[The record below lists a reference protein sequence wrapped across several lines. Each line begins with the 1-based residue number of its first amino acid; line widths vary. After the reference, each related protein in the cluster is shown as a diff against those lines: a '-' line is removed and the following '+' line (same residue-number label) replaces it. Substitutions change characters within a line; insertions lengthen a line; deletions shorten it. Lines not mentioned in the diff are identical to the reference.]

1 MQKKYFNF
9 QPKGINTNMSFK
21 FQSNEY
27 ATYMKNIRLTE
38 DNNGVLSLQFE
49 KGNTKLLDISGTPI
63 GVCILNKYLI
73 IFTHS
78 TRLEGTEIFS
88 TTDNIYRIEIRE
100 DTLNKE
106 LLFSGNLNFDTNHPI
121 ETLGVY
127 ENENIQKV
135 YFIDG
140 KNQARVINIV
150 YTYRDRIDKYENKNI
165 PISLI
170 DKSFDFV
177 AELQLQEHIVISKIL
192 GNGSF
197 PQGTIQYVFS
207 YYNKNGRQSNL
218 FYQSPLQYL
227 SYASGVSPEDKVN
240 CSFKL
245 KIYNP
250 DKQFDYLR
258 IYSIIRTSQ
267 DATPTV
273 KRVVDLSI
281 SDTNKNKT
289 SLSKVSTL
297 NTGSNLDDFGK
308 TMEVT
313 NIAKFEQIDNYNNGL
328 YVQGAVCYGKYLF
341 QAYIGGK
348 FIDIIDLETNQKQ
361 ALLTINIDVNTR
373 AYHGNVLSFGKDIA
387 PGSNFPYLYYSCENN
402 SNPQILVIKIT
413 SSNADSNQWT
423 GELVQTIYLP
433 ESNGGNSQNGSTD
446 ISTTFKHY
454 YQNGCI
460 DTENNCIWVSGYTME
475 SFNSNIGAYDNNKL
489 IYRKYEL
496 PSVSEK
502 KVYFSYNNV
511 LDSFILPFKK
521 GTQGMVIRNNK
532 LYQCFGYDKGD
543 VYDEFLDCINLST
556 KQIFHS
562 YQFPKTQLAGLGE
575 ELESPYIYKNN
586 LYLSAT
592 VNSWRYYTLWSISF
606 NGGGDII
613 VPPEP
618 PIPEEKADISFI
630 DNGSIGDIIDPTEL
644 LYLGGNTICPNT
656 FEQKDGTLFLGNY
669 EIKNNDLTKEQV
681 TNLAALLHDKISFK
695 EISTSINTNI
705 DYYNYE
711 GLLLSEDIAGF
722 KYLEYYGIAIQF
734 QNINGR
740 FSSPIY
746 LGSIRNYIP
755 SKIIQNGTSIKS
767 KRAII
772 TCNFVTGEIS
782 KIIDLNIWKKARLLM
797 VKSDNS
803 LRTIQC
809 QGIVSPTVF
818 NYSDRYNNAAF
829 AMADWKMSPIGHN
842 CKPLT
847 SNAYTDCEIQNISF
861 SRSPFSNS
869 YKGNVRDLTLKYWHI
884 PIASYQPE
892 CYYAAMYDSGKL
904 AKSFA
909 REAPQ
914 SYSRTLEMINEAYP
928 DLTKDI
934 LKAAIPVEE
943 WRKYNQDNLG
953 SHVFN
958 NIGNPLYKD
967 YLDNFSECFARD
979 ESIVTF
985 NSPDI
990 EEQANNIN
998 VYNTKFRI
1006 IGVLESKPLFANFLV
1021 QGENLNDPSLGEI
1034 KIKQFDKLYSSLL
1047 WRDMDSSWD
1056 NLGSYDVN
1064 KDWLFATYLWH
1075 RETSFS
1081 DNGIEKKNSDGNSRK
1096 VWSKPLKKII
1106 SNTRICNTLYL
1117 KDSINYLSEIEEDKK
1132 FNYYDI
1138 NLNECK
1144 VITTNND
1151 SLYTIKSNQDSF
1163 YGKEKLTY
1171 YSDVNK
1177 LFPTHI
1183 EYNIRGVSYTGGNL
1197 LNYIETD
1204 SYSNVKVDNKI
1215 VTSKDPIR
1223 IKYKETPHAIL
1234 NFATDNNQVV
1244 TLPKPFET
1252 ISITPQAKYFVF
1264 WNAVDRGS
1272 TTLNQRSYYKDSY
1285 LFKDWMDE
1293 NSSTFATTQ
1302 NPYTGDNIKSFLNSE
1317 YSNINVNRYDYYY
1330 LAELYTT
1337 NNSPYE
1343 TYTGNK
1349 DIISQYSF
1357 ISIGE
1362 PIDLEE
1368 SVTLTGKYGDT
1379 YYQRWD
1385 CLKTFPYSTDDK
1397 NQYIDITS
1405 FFVESRINLDG
1416 RYDKQRGLKYNLGV
1430 LNTNFNLINKSY
1442 TQRNNFFNYRQIED
1456 EGVNNFPNQI
1466 TISKTKVLGEDVDSW
1481 TNITLASVFD
1491 LDGDKGKLNAIRK
1504 INNDLYCFQ
1513 DNGISRLLYNSR
1525 VQVNTSDGVPIEI
1538 ANSAKL
1544 QDKQYLS
1551 DSIGC
1556 QNKWAIKST
1565 SSGIYFI
1572 DNYNGGLYKLTSN
1585 GIESISNNKMKN
1597 YFSSLPIGEWS
1608 PNNITAKIDYDDI
1621 TKDLYIITKDSS
1633 LAYNEFLGEF
1643 TSFYSYNPL
1652 YIVNLQDKSLQLQTE
1667 RIQDSALSE
1676 DITNIWESYK
1686 GNYGSFYGSD
1696 KAEANVEFIANG
1708 DFDSDKVF
1716 ETVELTTSDIAKI
1729 NNWKADCY
1737 PFDTLEVSNEYQR
1750 GKNEASFTNVKKK
1763 FRTWRW
1769 QVPRNNKKNEDGVI
1783 TNRDRIR
1790 NMWAKIRL
1798 SKNYNSPLSIYDINV
1813 AYYS

>member
-88 TTDNIYRIEIRE
+88 TTDNIYRIEIKE

-150 YTYRDRIDKYENKNI
+150 YTYRDRIDEYERKNI
-165 PISLI
+165 SINLI
-170 DKSFDFV
+170 DKSLDFI

-543 VYDEFLDCINLST
+543 VYDEFLDCIDLST

-592 VNSWRYYTLWSISF
+592 VNSWRYYTLWNISF

-656 FEQKDGTLFLGNY
+656 FEQKDGTLFIGNY
-669 EIKNNDLTKEQV
+669 TINNNDISEETAIKIR
-681 TNLAALLHDKISFK
+681 NLLSSKLGFK
-695 EISTSINTNI
+695 YKATSIFYKGKN

-711 GLLLSEDIAGF
+711 GQLGESDVAGF
-722 KYLEYYGIAIQF
+722 KYMEWYGVAIQF
-734 QNINGR
+734 QNKNGR

-746 LGSIRNYIP
+746 LGSTRNYFP
-755 SKIIQNGTSIKS
+755 SRIVDYNLSEVVGVNRGELNLDINITELAKIVDT
-767 KRAII
+767 
-772 TCNFVTGEIS
+772 
-782 KIIDLNIWKKARLLM
+782 NIWVKARLLI
-797 VKSDNS
+797 VNPTNNLKTV
-803 LRTIQC
+803 LC
-809 QGIVSPTVF
+809 QGIISSTVF
-818 NYSDRYNNAAF
+818 NYRDRYNNAPFTMSSWRMNSLGKHLKPLF
-829 AMADWKMSPIGHN
+829 ANSISWGEVQNIEFSKSPIIGGNSTTRIIIKCIMRLSHYRTIVVSED
-842 CKPLT
+842 T
-847 SNAYTDCEIQNISF
+847 SVLYDNTSPTIIKAKENLKKWNANIDITKIPDDSWKNNANIIQEI
-861 SRSPFSNS
+861 
-869 YKGNVRDLTLKYWHI
+869 K
-884 PIASYQPE
+884 
-892 CYYAAMYDSGKL
+892 
-904 AKSFA
+904 
-909 REAPQ
+909 
-914 SYSRTLEMINEAYP
+914 IN
-928 DLTKDI
+928 DVDTIVNDF
-934 LKAAIPVEE
+934 
-943 WRKYNQDNLG
+943 G
-953 SHVFN
+953 
-958 NIGNPLYKD
+958 
-967 YLDNFSECFARD
+967 ECFAYD
-979 ESIVTF
+979 ESLVTF

-990 EEQANNIN
+990 ENQYNNIN
-998 VYNTKFRI
+998 KKAKLRI
-1006 IGVLESKPLFANFLV
+1006 IGILKSNPLFSNYLI
-1021 QGENLNDPSLGEI
+1021 QGSDLNDSSKGNVPTKNI
-1034 KIKQFDKLYSSLL
+1034 KDFTSALL

-1056 NLGSYDVN
+1056 NLGDYDAN

-1075 RETSFS
+1075 RETSYS
-1081 DNGIEKKNSDGNSRK
+1081 DNGIEKKNSNGNSRK
-1096 VWSKPLKKII
+1096 VWSKPVKKII
-1106 SNTRICNTLYL
+1106 SNTRECTTSYL
-1117 KDSINYLSEIEEDKK
+1117 RDSLSYINDIEEINK
-1132 FNYYDI
+1132 FNYYELPIDDI
-1138 NLNECK
+1138 K
-1144 VITTNND
+1144 VITTNRDVIYKLNSNMGD
-1151 SLYTIKSNQDSF
+1151 SYTETLS
-1163 YGKEKLTY
+1163 YT
-1171 YSDVNK
+1171 SDTNK
-1177 LFPTHI
+1177 LFPTNN
-1183 EYNIRGVSYTGGNL
+1183 EYPIYGQQYYAYKEDSISD
-1197 LNYIETD
+1197 YIIYNTII
-1204 SYSNVKVDNKI
+1204 VDGKA

-1223 IKYKETPHAIL
+1223 IKYKETPHAIIS
-1234 NFATDNNQVV
+1234 FGSKNNSTIKLPRMSIKHKSEIDRVGEDAV
-1244 TLPKPFET
+1244 TRKL
-1252 ISITPQAKYFVF
+1252 F
-1264 WNAVDRGS
+1264 WN
-1272 TTLNQRSYYKDSY
+1272 TENNSYTKDFIWTKY
-1285 LFKDWMDE
+1285 INEYANYM
-1293 NSSTFATTQ
+1293 
-1302 NPYTGDNIKSFLNSE
+1302 NPTDIETNYFFYNANPS
-1317 YSNINVNRYDYYY
+1317 INDYYY
-1330 LAELYTT
+1330 LADLCVQDPDT
-1337 NNSPYE
+1337 SPYE
-1343 TYTGNK
+1343 LSNGNK

-1357 ISIGE
+1357 IPAGEAIELIGDT
-1362 PIDLEE
+1362 ISLR
-1368 SVTLTGKYGDT
+1368 GNRGDT

-1466 TISKTKVLGEDVDSW
+1466 TISKTKVLGEDIDSW

-1729 NNWKADCY
+1729 NNWKADYY

-1750 GKNEASFTNVKKK
+1750 GKNEASSITVKKK

-1769 QVPRNNKKNEDGVI
+1769 QIPRNNKKNEDGII

-1790 NMWAKIRL
+1790 NMWTKIKL
-1798 SKNYNSPLSIYDINV
+1798 SKKYNSPLSIYDINV

>member
-9 QPKGINTNMSFK
+9 QPKGMNTNMSFK

-49 KGNTKLLDISGTPI
+49 KGNKILNTGISGCVI
-63 GVCILNKYLI
+63 GTCVLNKYLVL
-73 IFTHS
+73 FTQKTEAHRRPDGS
-78 TRLEGTEIFS
+78 IVSYNIDSIYRLEIV
-88 TTDNIYRIEIRE
+88 DN
-100 DTLNKE
+100 E
-106 LLFSGNLNFDTNHPI
+106 LITAQLFEGSLNFDTKYPI

-140 KNQARVINIV
+140 KNQARVINILED
-150 YTYRDRIDKYENKNI
+150 YTAKYEDIIEYKATA
-165 PISLI
+165 
-170 DKSFDFV
+170 FDFV
-177 AELQLQEHIVISKIL
+177 PELQLNESISIKKII
-192 GNGSF
+192 GTGEF

-218 FYQSPLQYL
+218 FTQSDLQYL
-227 SYASGVSPEDKVN
+227 AYNKGVSPEEKVN
-240 CSFKL
+240 CSFK
-245 KIYNP
+245 IYIDNV
-250 DKQFDYLR
+250 DRQFDYLR

-460 DTENNCIWVSGYTME
+460 DAENNCIWVSGYTME

-644 LYLGGNTICPNT
+644 LYLGGDTICPNT
-656 FEQKDGTLFLGNY
+656 FEQKDGTLFIGNYTINNNDISEETAIKIRNLLGN
-669 EIKNNDLTKEQV
+669 KLG
-681 TNLAALLHDKISFK
+681 FK
-695 EISTSINTNI
+695 YRATSISYKGKN

-711 GLLLSEDIAGF
+711 GQLGESDVAGF
-722 KYLEYYGIAIQF
+722 KYMEWYGVAIQF
-734 QNINGR
+734 QNKNGR

-746 LGSIRNYIP
+746 LGSTRNYFPPRIVDYNL
-755 SKIIQNGTSIKS
+755 SEEVGVNRGELNLDID
-767 KRAII
+767 I
-772 TCNFVTGEIS
+772 TELV
-782 KIIDLNIWKKARLLM
+782 KIIDTNIWVKARLLI
-797 VKSDNS
+797 VNPTNS
-803 LRTIQC
+803 LKTVLC
-809 QGIVSPTVF
+809 QGIISSTVF
-818 NYSDRYNNAAF
+818 NYKDRYNNAPFTMSSWRMNSLGKHLNSLF
-829 AMADWKMSPIGHN
+829 ANSISWG
-842 CKPLT
+842 
-847 SNAYTDCEIQNISF
+847 EIQNIEF
-861 SRSPFSNS
+861 SKSPIIIGESSTTKINIKCTIYLGYYRTIVISEDNRVLYDKTSPTTIKAKENLKKWNSNIDITKIS
-869 YKGNVRDLTLKYWHI
+869 D
-884 PIASYQPE
+884 
-892 CYYAAMYDSGKL
+892 DSWKNNATIL
-904 AKSFA
+904 QEIK
-909 REAPQ
+909 
-914 SYSRTLEMINEAYP
+914 IN
-928 DLTKDI
+928 DVDTIVNDF
-934 LKAAIPVEE
+934 
-943 WRKYNQDNLG
+943 G
-953 SHVFN
+953 
-958 NIGNPLYKD
+958 
-967 YLDNFSECFARD
+967 ECFAYD
-979 ESIVTF
+979 ESLVTF

-990 EEQANNIN
+990 ENQYNNIN
-998 VYNTKFRI
+998 KNTKLRI
-1006 IGVLESKPLFANFLV
+1006 IGILKSNPLFSNYLI
-1021 QGENLNDPSLGEI
+1021 QGSDLNDPSKGNVPTKNI
-1034 KIKQFDKLYSSLL
+1034 KNFTSALL

-1056 NLGSYDVN
+1056 NLGDYDAN

-1075 RETSFS
+1075 RETSYS

-1096 VWSKPLKKII
+1096 VWSKPVKKII
-1106 SNTRICNTLYL
+1106 SNTRECTTSYL
-1117 KDSINYLSEIEEDKK
+1117 RDSLSYIDDIEEINK
-1132 FNYYDI
+1132 FNYYELPIDDI
-1138 NLNECK
+1138 K

-1151 SLYTIKSNQDSF
+1151 AIYKLNSNMGNSYTETLS
-1163 YGKEKLTY
+1163 YT
-1171 YSDVNK
+1171 SDTNK
-1177 LFPTHI
+1177 LFPTNN
-1183 EYNIRGVSYTGGNL
+1183 EYPIYGQQYYAYNEDSISD
-1197 LNYIETD
+1197 YIT
-1204 SYSNVKVDNKI
+1204 YNTIIVDGKA
-1215 VTSKDPIR
+1215 VTSKDPVR
-1223 IKYKETPHAIL
+1223 IKYRETPHAIIS
-1234 NFATDNNQVV
+1234 FGSKNNSTVKLPRMSINHKSEIDRVGEDAV
-1244 TLPKPFET
+1244 TRRL
-1252 ISITPQAKYFVF
+1252 F
-1264 WNAVDRGS
+1264 WN
-1272 TTLNQRSYYKDSY
+1272 TKNNSYTKDFIWTKY
-1285 LFKDWMDE
+1285 INEYTNYM
-1293 NSSTFATTQ
+1293 
-1302 NPYTGDNIKSFLNSE
+1302 NPTDIGNNYFFYNANPS
-1317 YSNINVNRYDYYY
+1317 INDYYY
-1330 LAELYTT
+1330 LADLCVQDPDT
-1337 NNSPYE
+1337 SPYE
-1343 TYTGNK
+1343 LSNGNK
-1349 DIISQYSF
+1349 NIISQYSF
-1357 ISIGE
+1357 IPAGE
-1362 PIDLEE
+1362 AIN
-1368 SVTLTGKYGDT
+1368 LTGETISLRGNHGDT

-1513 DNGISRLLYNSR
+1513 DSGVSRLLYNSR

-1565 SSGIYFI
+1565 PQGIYFV
-1572 DNYNGGLYKLTSN
+1572 DTYNGELYRINDK
-1585 GIESISNNKMKN
+1585 GITPISQNKFKN
-1597 YFSSLPIGEWS
+1597 YFTKLRPNVWS
-1608 PNNITAKIDYDDI
+1608 PSLWNYNNAEDFVDSIKLEYDS
-1621 TKDLYIITKDSS
+1621 TTSDLYIINKDTA
-1633 LAYNEFLGEF
+1633 LAYNELLGEF
-1643 TSFYSYNPL
+1643 TSFYDYGSVL
-1652 YIVNLQDKSLQLQTE
+1652 YWINLEDKSLQIYNDGMYE
-1667 RIQDSALSE
+1667 A
-1676 DITNIWESYK
+1676 YK
-1686 GNYGSFYGSD
+1686 GDYGTFKGKRNSP
-1696 KAEANVEFIANG
+1696 AVIEFIANG

-1716 ETVELTTSDIAKI
+1716 ETIELTTSDIAKI

-1737 PFDTLEVSNEYQR
+1737 PFDTLEVSNEYQK
-1750 GKNEASFTNVKKK
+1750 GKNEASSTNVKKK

-1769 QVPRNNKKNEDGVI
+1769 QIPRNSKKNEDGII

>member
-9 QPKGINTNMSFK
+9 QPKGMNTNMSFK

-49 KGNTKLLDISGTPI
+49 KGNKILNTGISGCVI
-63 GVCILNKYLI
+63 GTCVLNKYLVL
-73 IFTHS
+73 FTQKTEAHRRPDGS
-78 TRLEGTEIFS
+78 IVSYNIDSIYRLEIV
-88 TTDNIYRIEIRE
+88 DN
-100 DTLNKE
+100 E
-106 LLFSGNLNFDTNHPI
+106 LITAQLFEGSLNFDTKYPI

-140 KNQARVINIV
+140 KNQARVINILED
-150 YTYRDRIDKYENKNI
+150 YTAKYEDIIEYKATA
-165 PISLI
+165 
-170 DKSFDFV
+170 FDFV
-177 AELQLQEHIVISKIL
+177 PELQLNESIFIKKII
-192 GNGSF
+192 GTGEF

-218 FYQSPLQYL
+218 FTQSDLQYL
-227 SYASGVSPEDKVN
+227 AYNKGVSPEEKVN
-240 CSFKL
+240 CSFK
-245 KIYNP
+245 IYIDNV
-250 DKQFDYLR
+250 DRQFDYLR

-460 DTENNCIWVSGYTME
+460 DAENNCIWVSGYTME

-606 NGGGDII
+606 NGGGSII

-618 PIPEEKADISFI
+618 PIPEEEADISFI

-656 FEQKDGTLFLGNY
+656 FEQKDGTLFIGNYTINNNDISEETAIKIRNLLGN
-669 EIKNNDLTKEQV
+669 KLG
-681 TNLAALLHDKISFK
+681 FK
-695 EISTSINTNI
+695 YKATSISYKGKN

-711 GLLLSEDIAGF
+711 GQLGESDVAGF
-722 KYLEYYGIAIQF
+722 KYMEWYGVAIQF
-734 QNINGR
+734 QNKNGR

-746 LGSIRNYIP
+746 LGSTRNYFPP
-755 SKIIQNGTSIKS
+755 SIVDYNLSEEVGVNRGELNLDID
-767 KRAII
+767 I
-772 TCNFVTGEIS
+772 TELV
-782 KIIDLNIWKKARLLM
+782 KIIDTNIWVKARLLI
-797 VKSDNS
+797 VNPTNS
-803 LRTIQC
+803 LKTVLC
-809 QGIVSPTVF
+809 QGIISSTVF
-818 NYSDRYNNAAF
+818 NYRDRYNNAPFTMSSWRMNSLGKHLNSLF
-829 AMADWKMSPIGHN
+829 ANSISWG
-842 CKPLT
+842 
-847 SNAYTDCEIQNISF
+847 EIQNIEF
-861 SRSPFSNS
+861 SKSPIIIGESSTTKINIKCTIYLGYYRTIVISEDNRVLYDKTSPTTIKAKENLKKWNSNIDITKIS
-869 YKGNVRDLTLKYWHI
+869 D
-884 PIASYQPE
+884 
-892 CYYAAMYDSGKL
+892 DSWKNNATIL
-904 AKSFA
+904 QEIK
-909 REAPQ
+909 
-914 SYSRTLEMINEAYP
+914 IN
-928 DLTKDI
+928 DVDTIVNDF
-934 LKAAIPVEE
+934 
-943 WRKYNQDNLG
+943 G
-953 SHVFN
+953 
-958 NIGNPLYKD
+958 
-967 YLDNFSECFARD
+967 ECFAYD
-979 ESIVTF
+979 ESLVTF

-990 EEQANNIN
+990 ENQYNNIN
-998 VYNTKFRI
+998 KNAKLRI
-1006 IGVLESKPLFANFLV
+1006 IGILKSNPLFSNYLI
-1021 QGENLNDPSLGEI
+1021 QGSDLNDPSKGNVPSKNI
-1034 KIKQFDKLYSSLL
+1034 KDFTSALL
-1047 WRDMDSSWD
+1047 WRDMDSSWN
-1056 NLGSYDVN
+1056 NLGDYDAN

-1075 RETSFS
+1075 RETSYS

-1096 VWSKPLKKII
+1096 VWSKPVKKII
-1106 SNTRICNTLYL
+1106 SNTRECTTSYL
-1117 KDSINYLSEIEEDKK
+1117 RDSLSYIDDIEEINK
-1132 FNYYDI
+1132 FNYYELPIDDI
-1138 NLNECK
+1138 K

-1151 SLYTIKSNQDSF
+1151 AIYKLNSNMGNSYTETLS
-1163 YGKEKLTY
+1163 YT
-1171 YSDVNK
+1171 SDTNK
-1177 LFPTHI
+1177 LFPTNN
-1183 EYNIRGVSYTGGNL
+1183 EYPIYGQQYYAYNEDSISD
-1197 LNYIETD
+1197 YIT
-1204 SYSNVKVDNKI
+1204 YNTIIVDGKA
-1215 VTSKDPIR
+1215 VTSKDPVR
-1223 IKYKETPHAIL
+1223 IKYRETPHAIIS
-1234 NFATDNNQVV
+1234 FGSKNNSTVKLPRMSINHKSEIDRVGEDAV
-1244 TLPKPFET
+1244 TRRL
-1252 ISITPQAKYFVF
+1252 F
-1264 WNAVDRGS
+1264 WN
-1272 TTLNQRSYYKDSY
+1272 TKNNSYTKDFIWTKY
-1285 LFKDWMDE
+1285 INEYTNYM
-1293 NSSTFATTQ
+1293 
-1302 NPYTGDNIKSFLNSE
+1302 NPTDIGNNYFFYNANPS
-1317 YSNINVNRYDYYY
+1317 INDYYY
-1330 LAELYTT
+1330 LADLCVQDPDT
-1337 NNSPYE
+1337 SPYE
-1343 TYTGNK
+1343 LSNGNK

-1357 ISIGE
+1357 IPAGE
-1362 PIDLEE
+1362 AIN
-1368 SVTLTGKYGDT
+1368 LTGETISLRGNHGDT

-1513 DNGISRLLYNSR
+1513 DSGVSRLLYNSR

-1565 SSGIYFI
+1565 PQGIYFV
-1572 DNYNGGLYKLTSN
+1572 DTYNGELYRINDK
-1585 GIESISNNKMKN
+1585 GITPISQNKFKN
-1597 YFSSLPIGEWS
+1597 YFTKLRPNVWS
-1608 PNNITAKIDYDDI
+1608 PSLWNYNNAEDFVDSIKLEYDS
-1621 TKDLYIITKDSS
+1621 TTSDLYIINKDTA
-1633 LAYNEFLGEF
+1633 LAYNELLGEF
-1643 TSFYSYNPL
+1643 TSFYDYGSVL
-1652 YIVNLQDKSLQLQTE
+1652 YWINLEDKSLQIYNDGMYE
-1667 RIQDSALSE
+1667 A
-1676 DITNIWESYK
+1676 YK
-1686 GNYGSFYGSD
+1686 GDYGTFKGKRNSP
-1696 KAEANVEFIANG
+1696 AVIEFIANG

-1716 ETVELTTSDIAKI
+1716 ETIELTTNDIAKI

-1750 GKNEASFTNVKKK
+1750 GKNEASSTNVKKK

-1769 QVPRNNKKNEDGVI
+1769 QIPRNNKKNEEGII

>member
-9 QPKGINTNMSFK
+9 QPKGMNTNMSFK

-78 TRLEGTEIFS
+78 TRLKGTEISS
-88 TTDNIYRIEIRE
+88 TTDNIYRIEIKE

-150 YTYRDRIDKYENKNI
+150 YTYRDRIDEYERKNI
-165 PISLI
+165 SINLI
-170 DKSFDFV
+170 DKSLDFI

-361 ALLTINIDVNTR
+361 ALLIINIDVNTR

-656 FEQKDGTLFLGNY
+656 FEQKDGTLFIGNY
-669 EIKNNDLTKEQV
+669 TINNNDISEETAIKIR
-681 TNLAALLHDKISFK
+681 NLLSSKLGFK
-695 EISTSINTNI
+695 YKATSIFYKGKN

-711 GLLLSEDIAGF
+711 GQLGESDVAGF
-722 KYLEYYGIAIQF
+722 KYMEWYGVAIQF
-734 QNINGR
+734 QNKNGR

-746 LGSIRNYIP
+746 LGSTRNYFP
-755 SKIIQNGTSIKS
+755 SRIVDYNLSEVVGVNRGELNLDINITELAKIVDT
-767 KRAII
+767 
-772 TCNFVTGEIS
+772 
-782 KIIDLNIWKKARLLM
+782 NIWVKARLLI
-797 VKSDNS
+797 VNPTNNLKTV
-803 LRTIQC
+803 LC
-809 QGIVSPTVF
+809 QGIISSTVF
-818 NYSDRYNNAAF
+818 NYRDRYNNAPFTMSSWRMNSLGKHLKPLF
-829 AMADWKMSPIGHN
+829 ANSISWGEVQNIEFSKSPIIGGNSTTRIIIKCIMQLSHYRTIVVSEDTRVLYDN
-842 CKPLT
+842 T
-847 SNAYTDCEIQNISF
+847 SPTIIKAKENLKKWNANIDITKIPDDSWKNNANIIQEI
-861 SRSPFSNS
+861 
-869 YKGNVRDLTLKYWHI
+869 K
-884 PIASYQPE
+884 
-892 CYYAAMYDSGKL
+892 
-904 AKSFA
+904 
-909 REAPQ
+909 
-914 SYSRTLEMINEAYP
+914 IN
-928 DLTKDI
+928 DVDTIVNDF
-934 LKAAIPVEE
+934 
-943 WRKYNQDNLG
+943 G
-953 SHVFN
+953 
-958 NIGNPLYKD
+958 
-967 YLDNFSECFARD
+967 ECFAYD
-979 ESIVTF
+979 ESLVTF

-990 EEQANNIN
+990 ENQYNNIN
-998 VYNTKFRI
+998 KKAKLRI
-1006 IGVLESKPLFANFLV
+1006 IGILKSNPLFSNYLI
-1021 QGENLNDPSLGEI
+1021 QGSDLNDSSKGNVPTKNI
-1034 KIKQFDKLYSSLL
+1034 KDFTSALL

-1056 NLGSYDVN
+1056 NLGDYDAN

-1075 RETSFS
+1075 RETSYS
-1081 DNGIEKKNSDGNSRK
+1081 DNGIEKKNSNGNSRK
-1096 VWSKPLKKII
+1096 VWSKPVKKII
-1106 SNTRICNTLYL
+1106 SNTRECTTSYL
-1117 KDSINYLSEIEEDKK
+1117 RDSLSYINDIEEINK
-1132 FNYYDI
+1132 FNYYELPIDDI
-1138 NLNECK
+1138 K
-1144 VITTNND
+1144 VITTNRDIIYKLNSNMGD
-1151 SLYTIKSNQDSF
+1151 SYTETLS
-1163 YGKEKLTY
+1163 YT
-1171 YSDVNK
+1171 SDTNK
-1177 LFPTHI
+1177 LFPTNN
-1183 EYNIRGVSYTGGNL
+1183 EYPIYGQQYYAYKEDSISD
-1197 LNYIETD
+1197 YIIYNTII
-1204 SYSNVKVDNKI
+1204 VDGKA
-1215 VTSKDPIR
+1215 VTSKDPVR
-1223 IKYKETPHAIL
+1223 IKYKETPHAIIS
-1234 NFATDNNQVV
+1234 FGSKNNSTIKLPRMSIKHKSEIDRVGEDAVV
-1244 TLPKPFET
+1244 RKL
-1252 ISITPQAKYFVF
+1252 F
-1264 WNAVDRGS
+1264 WN
-1272 TTLNQRSYYKDSY
+1272 TENNSYTKDFIWTKY
-1285 LFKDWMDE
+1285 INEYANYM
-1293 NSSTFATTQ
+1293 
-1302 NPYTGDNIKSFLNSE
+1302 NPTNIETNYFFYNANPS
-1317 YSNINVNRYDYYY
+1317 INDYYY
-1330 LAELYTT
+1330 LADLCVQDPDT
-1337 NNSPYE
+1337 SPYE
-1343 TYTGNK
+1343 LSNGNK

-1357 ISIGE
+1357 IPAGEAIELIGDT
-1362 PIDLEE
+1362 ISLR
-1368 SVTLTGKYGDT
+1368 GNHGDT

-1456 EGVNNFPNQI
+1456 EGVINFPNQI

-1481 TNITLASVFD
+1481 TNVTLASVFD

-1750 GKNEASFTNVKKK
+1750 GKNEASSINVKKK

-1769 QVPRNNKKNEDGVI
+1769 QIPRNSKKNEDGII

-1790 NMWAKIRL
+1790 NMWAKIKL
-1798 SKNYNSPLSIYDINV
+1798 SKKYNSPLSIYDINV

>member
-9 QPKGINTNMSFK
+9 QPKGMNTNMSFK

-78 TRLEGTEIFS
+78 TRLKGTEISS
-88 TTDNIYRIEIRE
+88 TTDNIYRIEIKE

-150 YTYRDRIDKYENKNI
+150 YTYRDRIDEYERKNI
-165 PISLI
+165 SINLI
-170 DKSFDFV
+170 DKSLDFI

-308 TMEVT
+308 TMEIA
-313 NIAKFEQIDNYNNGL
+313 NIAKFEQIDNYNNSL
-328 YVQGAVCYGKYLF
+328 YVEGAVCYGKYLF

-361 ALLTINIDVNTR
+361 ALLTINIDVNTQ

-446 ISTTFKHY
+446 ILTTFKHY

-502 KVYFSYNNV
+502 KVYFSCNNV

-532 LYQCFGYDKGD
+532 LYQCFGYDIGD

-656 FEQKDGTLFLGNY
+656 FEQKDGTLFIGNY
-669 EIKNNDLTKEQV
+669 TINNNDISEETAIKIR
-681 TNLAALLHDKISFK
+681 NLLSSKLGFK
-695 EISTSINTNI
+695 YKVTSIFYKGKN

-711 GLLLSEDIAGF
+711 GQLGESDVAGF
-722 KYLEYYGIAIQF
+722 KYMEWYGVAIQF
-734 QNINGR
+734 QNKNGR

-746 LGSIRNYIP
+746 LGSTRNYFP
-755 SKIIQNGTSIKS
+755 SRIVDYNLSEVVGVNRGELNLDINITELAKIVDT
-767 KRAII
+767 
-772 TCNFVTGEIS
+772 
-782 KIIDLNIWKKARLLM
+782 NIWVKARLLI
-797 VKSDNS
+797 VNPTNNLKTV
-803 LRTIQC
+803 LC
-809 QGIVSPTVF
+809 QGIISSTVF
-818 NYSDRYNNAAF
+818 NYRDRYNNAPFTMSSWRMNSLGKHLNPLF
-829 AMADWKMSPIGHN
+829 ANSISWGEVQNIEISKSPIIGGDSTTRIIIKCLMRTAYYRTIVVSEDN
-842 CKPLT
+842 RVLYDRTAFTIIKAKENLKKW
-847 SNAYTDCEIQNISF
+847 NANIDVTKIPDDSWINNVNIIQEIKIN
-861 SRSPFSNS
+861 
-869 YKGNVRDLTLKYWHI
+869 NVDTI
-884 PIASYQPE
+884 
-892 CYYAAMYDSGKL
+892 
-904 AKSFA
+904 
-909 REAPQ
+909 
-914 SYSRTLEMINEAYP
+914 
-928 DLTKDI
+928 
-934 LKAAIPVEE
+934 V
-943 WRKYNQDNLG
+943 
-953 SHVFN
+953 N
-958 NIGNPLYKD
+958 NFG
-967 YLDNFSECFARD
+967 ECFAYD
-979 ESIVTF
+979 ESLVTF

-990 EEQANNIN
+990 ENQYNNIN
-998 VYNTKFRI
+998 KKAKLRI
-1006 IGVLESKPLFANFLV
+1006 IGILKSNPLFSNYLI
-1021 QGENLNDPSLGEI
+1021 QGSDLNDSSKGNVPTKNI
-1034 KIKQFDKLYSSLL
+1034 KDFTSALL

-1056 NLGSYDVN
+1056 NLSNYDAN

-1075 RETSFS
+1075 RETSYS
-1081 DNGIEKKNSDGNSRK
+1081 DNGIEKKNSNGNSRK
-1096 VWSKPLKKII
+1096 VWSKPVKKII
-1106 SNTRICNTLYL
+1106 SNTRECTTSYL
-1117 KDSINYLSEIEEDKK
+1117 RDSLSYINDIEEINK
-1132 FNYYDI
+1132 FNYYELPIDDI
-1138 NLNECK
+1138 K
-1144 VITTNND
+1144 VITTNRDIIYKLNSNMGD
-1151 SLYTIKSNQDSF
+1151 SYTETLS
-1163 YGKEKLTY
+1163 YT
-1171 YSDVNK
+1171 SDTNK
-1177 LFPTHI
+1177 LFPTDN
-1183 EYNIRGVSYTGGNL
+1183 EYPIYGQQYYAYKEDSISD
-1197 LNYIETD
+1197 YITYD
-1204 SYSNVKVDNKI
+1204 TIMVDGRAVI
-1215 VTSKDPIR
+1215 SKDPVR
-1223 IKYKETPHAIL
+1223 IKYKETPHAIIS
-1234 NFATDNNQVV
+1234 FGSKNNS
-1244 TLPKPFET
+1244 TIKLPRM
-1252 ISITPQAKYFVF
+1252 SIKHKSEIDRVGEDAITRRLF
-1264 WNAVDRGS
+1264 WN
-1272 TTLNQRSYYKDSY
+1272 TENNSYTKDFIWTKY
-1285 LFKDWMDE
+1285 INEYANYM
-1293 NSSTFATTQ
+1293 
-1302 NPYTGDNIKSFLNSE
+1302 NPTNIETNYFFYNANPS
-1317 YSNINVNRYDYYY
+1317 INDYYY
-1330 LAELYTT
+1330 LADLCVQDPDT
-1337 NNSPYE
+1337 SPYE
-1343 TYTGNK
+1343 LSNGNK

-1357 ISIGE
+1357 IPAGE
-1362 PIDLEE
+1362 AIE
-1368 SVTLTGKYGDT
+1368 LTGDTISLRGNHGDT

-1466 TISKTKVLGEDVDSW
+1466 TISKTKVLGEDIDSW

-1750 GKNEASFTNVKKK
+1750 GKNEASSINVKKK

-1769 QVPRNNKKNEDGVI
+1769 QVPRNNKKNEDGII

-1790 NMWAKIRL
+1790 NMWAKIKL
-1798 SKNYNSPLSIYDINV
+1798 SKKYNSPLSIYDINV

>member
-9 QPKGINTNMSFK
+9 QPKGMNTNMSFK

-49 KGNTKLLDISGTPI
+49 KGNKILNTGISGCVI
-63 GVCILNKYLI
+63 GTCVLNKYLVL
-73 IFTHS
+73 FTQKTEAHRRPDGS
-78 TRLEGTEIFS
+78 IVSYNIDSIYRLEIVDNELI
-88 TTDNIYRIEIRE
+88 TTQ
-100 DTLNKE
+100 
-106 LLFSGNLNFDTNHPI
+106 LFEGSLNFDTKYPI

-140 KNQARVINIV
+140 KNQARVINILED
-150 YTYRDRIDKYENKNI
+150 YTAKYEDIIEYKATA
-165 PISLI
+165 
-170 DKSFDFV
+170 FDFV
-177 AELQLQEHIVISKIL
+177 PELQLNESISIKKII
-192 GNGSF
+192 GTGEF

-218 FYQSPLQYL
+218 FTQSDLQYL
-227 SYASGVSPEDKVN
+227 AYNKGVSPEEKVN
-240 CSFKL
+240 CSFK
-245 KIYNP
+245 IYIDNV
-250 DKQFDYLR
+250 DRQFDYLR

-308 TMEVT
+308 TMKVN

-328 YVQGAVCYGKYLF
+328 YVQGAACYGKYLF

-348 FIDIIDLETNQKQ
+348 LIDIIDLETNQKQ
-361 ALLTINIDVNTR
+361 ALLTINIDVNTQ

-402 SNPQILVIKIT
+402 SKPQILVMKIT

-433 ESNGGNSQNGSTD
+433 ECNGGNSQNGSTD
-446 ISTTFKHY
+446 ILTTFKHY

-475 SFNSNIGAYDNNKL
+475 SFNNNIGAYDNNKL

-532 LYQCFGYDKGD
+532 LYQCFGYDNKD
-543 VYDEFLDCINLST
+543 VYDEFLDCIDLST

-606 NGGGDII
+606 NDGGGTV
-613 VPPEP
+613 VPP
-618 PIPEEKADISFI
+618 ITEEEANISFI

-656 FEQKDGTLFLGNY
+656 FEQKDGTLFIGNYTINNNDISEETAIKIRNLLGN
-669 EIKNNDLTKEQV
+669 KLG
-681 TNLAALLHDKISFK
+681 FK
-695 EISTSINTNI
+695 YRATSISYKGKN

-711 GLLLSEDIAGF
+711 GQLSESDVAGF
-722 KYLEYYGIAIQF
+722 KYMEWYGVAIQF
-734 QNINGR
+734 QNKNGR

-746 LGSIRNYIP
+746 LGSTRNYFPP
-755 SKIIQNGTSIKS
+755 SIVDYNLSEEVGVNRGELNLDID
-767 KRAII
+767 I
-772 TCNFVTGEIS
+772 TELV
-782 KIIDLNIWKKARLLM
+782 KIIDTNIWVKARLLI
-797 VKSDNS
+797 VNPTNS
-803 LRTIQC
+803 LKTVLC
-809 QGIVSPTVF
+809 QGIISSTVF
-818 NYSDRYNNAAF
+818 NYRDRYNNAPFTMSSWRMNSLGKHLNSLF
-829 AMADWKMSPIGHN
+829 ANSISWG
-842 CKPLT
+842 
-847 SNAYTDCEIQNISF
+847 EIQNIEF
-861 SRSPFSNS
+861 SKSPIIIGESSTTKINIKCTKYLGYYRTIVISEDNRVLYDKTSPTTIKAKENLKKWNSNIDITKIS
-869 YKGNVRDLTLKYWHI
+869 DDSWKNNATI
-884 PIASYQPE
+884 PQEI
-892 CYYAAMYDSGKL
+892 K
-904 AKSFA
+904 
-909 REAPQ
+909 
-914 SYSRTLEMINEAYP
+914 IN
-928 DLTKDI
+928 DVDTIVNDF
-934 LKAAIPVEE
+934 
-943 WRKYNQDNLG
+943 G
-953 SHVFN
+953 
-958 NIGNPLYKD
+958 
-967 YLDNFSECFARD
+967 ECFAYD
-979 ESIVTF
+979 ESLVTF

-990 EEQANNIN
+990 ENQYNNIN
-998 VYNTKFRI
+998 KNAKLRI
-1006 IGVLESKPLFANFLV
+1006 IGILKSNPLFSNYLI
-1021 QGENLNDPSLGEI
+1021 QGSDLNDPSKGNVPTKNI
-1034 KIKQFDKLYSSLL
+1034 KDFTSALL
-1047 WRDMDSSWD
+1047 WRDMDSSWN
-1056 NLGSYDVN
+1056 NLGDYDAN

-1075 RETSFS
+1075 RETSYS

-1096 VWSKPLKKII
+1096 VWSKPVKKII
-1106 SNTRICNTLYL
+1106 SNTRECTTSYL
-1117 KDSINYLSEIEEDKK
+1117 RDSLSYIDDIEEINK
-1132 FNYYDI
+1132 FNYYELPIDDI
-1138 NLNECK
+1138 K

-1151 SLYTIKSNQDSF
+1151 AIYKLNSNMGNSYTETLS
-1163 YGKEKLTY
+1163 YT
-1171 YSDVNK
+1171 SDTNK
-1177 LFPTHI
+1177 LFPTNN
-1183 EYNIRGVSYTGGNL
+1183 EYPIYGQQYYAYNEDSISD
-1197 LNYIETD
+1197 YIIYNTII
-1204 SYSNVKVDNKI
+1204 VDGKA

-1223 IKYKETPHAIL
+1223 IKYRETPHAIIS
-1234 NFATDNNQVV
+1234 FGSKNNSTVKLPRMSINHKSEIDRVGEDAV
-1244 TLPKPFET
+1244 TRRL
-1252 ISITPQAKYFVF
+1252 F
-1264 WNAVDRGS
+1264 WN
-1272 TTLNQRSYYKDSY
+1272 TKNNSYTKDFIWTKY
-1285 LFKDWMDE
+1285 INEYANYM
-1293 NSSTFATTQ
+1293 
-1302 NPYTGDNIKSFLNSE
+1302 NPTDIGTNYFFYNANPS
-1317 YSNINVNRYDYYY
+1317 INDYYY
-1330 LAELYTT
+1330 LADLCVQDPDT
-1337 NNSPYE
+1337 SPYE
-1343 TYTGNK
+1343 LSNGNK

-1357 ISIGE
+1357 IPAGE
-1362 PIDLEE
+1362 TIK
-1368 SVTLTGKYGDT
+1368 LTGETISLRGNHGDT

-1481 TNITLASVFD
+1481 TNIILASVFD

-1513 DNGISRLLYNSR
+1513 DSGVSRLLYNSR

-1538 ANSAKL
+1538 ANSSKL

-1565 SSGIYFI
+1565 PSGIYFV
-1572 DNYNGGLYKLTSN
+1572 DTYNGELYRINDK
-1585 GIESISNNKMKN
+1585 GITPISQNKFKN
-1597 YFSSLPIGEWS
+1597 YFTKLSPNVWS
-1608 PNNITAKIDYDDI
+1608 PSLWNYNNAKDFVDSIKLEYDS
-1621 TKDLYIITKDSS
+1621 TTSDLYIINKDTA
-1633 LAYNEFLGEF
+1633 LAYNELLGEF
-1643 TSFYSYNPL
+1643 TSFYDYGSVL
-1652 YIVNLQDKSLQLQTE
+1652 YWINLEDKSLQIYNDGMYE
-1667 RIQDSALSE
+1667 A
-1676 DITNIWESYK
+1676 YK
-1686 GNYGSFYGSD
+1686 GDYGTFKGKRNSP
-1696 KAEANVEFIANG
+1696 AVIEFIANG

-1716 ETVELTTSDIAKI
+1716 ETIELTTSDIAKI

-1750 GKNEASFTNVKKK
+1750 GKNEASSTNVKKK

-1769 QVPRNNKKNEDGVI
+1769 QIPRNNKKNEDGII

>member
-9 QPKGINTNMSFK
+9 QPKGMNTNMSFK

-49 KGNTKLLDISGTPI
+49 KGNKILNTSISGCVI
-63 GVCILNKYLI
+63 GTCVLNKYLVL
-73 IFTHS
+73 FTQKTEAHRRPDGS
-78 TRLEGTEIFS
+78 IVSYNIDSIYRLEIV
-88 TTDNIYRIEIRE
+88 DN
-100 DTLNKE
+100 E
-106 LLFSGNLNFDTNHPI
+106 LITAQLFEGSLNFDTKYPI

-140 KNQARVINIV
+140 KNQARVINILED
-150 YTYRDRIDKYENKNI
+150 YTAKYEDIIEYKATA
-165 PISLI
+165 
-170 DKSFDFV
+170 FDFV
-177 AELQLQEHIVISKIL
+177 PELQLNESISIKKII
-192 GNGSF
+192 GTGEF

-218 FYQSPLQYL
+218 FTQSDLQYL
-227 SYASGVSPEDKVN
+227 AYNKGVSPEEKVN
-240 CSFKL
+240 CSFK
-245 KIYNP
+245 IYIDNV
-250 DKQFDYLR
+250 DRQFDYLR

-460 DTENNCIWVSGYTME
+460 DAENNCIWVSGYTME

-532 LYQCFGYDKGD
+532 LYQCFGYDEGD
-543 VYDEFLDCINLST
+543 IYDEFLDCINLST

-618 PIPEEKADISFI
+618 PIPEEEADISFI

-656 FEQKDGTLFLGNY
+656 FEQKDGTLFIGNYTINNNDISEETAIKIRNLLGN
-669 EIKNNDLTKEQV
+669 KLG
-681 TNLAALLHDKISFK
+681 FK
-695 EISTSINTNI
+695 YRATSISYKGKN

-711 GLLLSEDIAGF
+711 GQLGESDVAGF
-722 KYLEYYGIAIQF
+722 KYMEWYGVAIQF
-734 QNINGR
+734 QNKNGR

-746 LGSIRNYIP
+746 LGSTRNYFPP
-755 SKIIQNGTSIKS
+755 SIVDYNLSEEVGVNRGELNLDID
-767 KRAII
+767 I
-772 TCNFVTGEIS
+772 TELV
-782 KIIDLNIWKKARLLM
+782 KIIDTNIWVKARLLI
-797 VKSDNS
+797 VNPTNS
-803 LRTIQC
+803 LKTVLC
-809 QGIVSPTVF
+809 QGIISSTVF
-818 NYSDRYNNAAF
+818 NYRDRYNNAPFTMSSWRMNSLGKHLNSLF
-829 AMADWKMSPIGHN
+829 ANSISWG
-842 CKPLT
+842 
-847 SNAYTDCEIQNISF
+847 EIQNIEF
-861 SRSPFSNS
+861 SKSPIIIGESSTTKINIKCTIYLGYYRTIVISEDNRVLYDKTSPTTIKAKENLKKWNSNIDITKIS
-869 YKGNVRDLTLKYWHI
+869 D
-884 PIASYQPE
+884 
-892 CYYAAMYDSGKL
+892 DSWKNNATIL
-904 AKSFA
+904 QEIK
-909 REAPQ
+909 
-914 SYSRTLEMINEAYP
+914 IN
-928 DLTKDI
+928 DVDTIVNDF
-934 LKAAIPVEE
+934 
-943 WRKYNQDNLG
+943 G
-953 SHVFN
+953 
-958 NIGNPLYKD
+958 
-967 YLDNFSECFARD
+967 ECFAYD
-979 ESIVTF
+979 ESLVTF

-990 EEQANNIN
+990 ENQYNNIN
-998 VYNTKFRI
+998 KNAKLRI
-1006 IGVLESKPLFANFLV
+1006 IGILKSNPLFSNYLI
-1021 QGENLNDPSLGEI
+1021 QGSDLNDPSKGNVPTKNI
-1034 KIKQFDKLYSSLL
+1034 KNFTSALL

-1056 NLGSYDVN
+1056 NLGDYDAN

-1075 RETSFS
+1075 RETSYS

-1096 VWSKPLKKII
+1096 VWSKPVKKII
-1106 SNTRICNTLYL
+1106 SNTRECTTSYL
-1117 KDSINYLSEIEEDKK
+1117 RDSLSYIDDIEEINK
-1132 FNYYDI
+1132 FNYYELPIDDI
-1138 NLNECK
+1138 K

-1151 SLYTIKSNQDSF
+1151 AIYKLNSNMGNSYTETLS
-1163 YGKEKLTY
+1163 YT
-1171 YSDVNK
+1171 SDTNK
-1177 LFPTHI
+1177 LFPTNN
-1183 EYNIRGVSYTGGNL
+1183 EYPIYGQQYYAYNEDSISD
-1197 LNYIETD
+1197 YIT
-1204 SYSNVKVDNKI
+1204 YNTIIVDGKA
-1215 VTSKDPIR
+1215 VTSKDPVR
-1223 IKYKETPHAIL
+1223 IKYRETPHAIIS
-1234 NFATDNNQVV
+1234 FGSKNNSTVKLPRMSINHKSEIDRVGEDAV
-1244 TLPKPFET
+1244 TRRL
-1252 ISITPQAKYFVF
+1252 F
-1264 WNAVDRGS
+1264 WN
-1272 TTLNQRSYYKDSY
+1272 TKNNSYTKDFIWTKY
-1285 LFKDWMDE
+1285 INEYTNYM
-1293 NSSTFATTQ
+1293 
-1302 NPYTGDNIKSFLNSE
+1302 NPTDIGNNYFFYNANPS
-1317 YSNINVNRYDYYY
+1317 INDYYY
-1330 LAELYTT
+1330 LADLCVQDPDT
-1337 NNSPYE
+1337 SPYE
-1343 TYTGNK
+1343 LSNGNK

-1357 ISIGE
+1357 IPAGE
-1362 PIDLEE
+1362 AIN
-1368 SVTLTGKYGDT
+1368 LTGETISLRGNHGDT

-1466 TISKTKVLGEDVDSW
+1466 TMSKTKVLGEDVDSW

-1513 DNGISRLLYNSR
+1513 DSGVSRLLYNSR

-1565 SSGIYFI
+1565 PQGIYFV
-1572 DNYNGGLYKLTSN
+1572 DTYNGELYRINDK
-1585 GIESISNNKMKN
+1585 GITPISQNKFKN
-1597 YFSSLPIGEWS
+1597 YFTKLRPNVWS
-1608 PNNITAKIDYDDI
+1608 PSLWNYNNAEDFVDSIKLEYDS
-1621 TKDLYIITKDSS
+1621 TTSDLYIINKDTA
-1633 LAYNEFLGEF
+1633 LAYNELLGEF
-1643 TSFYSYNPL
+1643 TSFYDYGSVL
-1652 YIVNLQDKSLQLQTE
+1652 YWINLEDKSLQIYNDRMYE
-1667 RIQDSALSE
+1667 A
-1676 DITNIWESYK
+1676 YK
-1686 GNYGSFYGSD
+1686 GDYGTFKGKRNSP
-1696 KAEANVEFIANG
+1696 AVIEFIANG

-1716 ETVELTTSDIAKI
+1716 ETIELTTSDIAKI

-1750 GKNEASFTNVKKK
+1750 GKNEASSTNVKKK

-1769 QVPRNNKKNEDGVI
+1769 QIPRNNKKNEDGII

>member
-9 QPKGINTNMSFK
+9 QPKGMNTNMSFK

-78 TRLEGTEIFS
+78 TRLKGTEISS
-88 TTDNIYRIEIRE
+88 TTDNIYRIEIKE

-150 YTYRDRIDKYENKNI
+150 YTYRDRIDEYERKNI
-165 PISLI
+165 SINLI
-170 DKSFDFV
+170 DKSLDFI

-413 SSNADSNQWT
+413 SSNTDSNQWT

-656 FEQKDGTLFLGNY
+656 FEQKDGTLFIGNY
-669 EIKNNDLTKEQV
+669 TINNNDISEETAIKIR
-681 TNLAALLHDKISFK
+681 NLLSSKLGFK
-695 EISTSINTNI
+695 YKATSIFYKGKN

-711 GLLLSEDIAGF
+711 GQLGESDVAGF
-722 KYLEYYGIAIQF
+722 KYMEWYGVAIQF
-734 QNINGR
+734 QNKNGR

-746 LGSIRNYIP
+746 LGSTRNYFP
-755 SKIIQNGTSIKS
+755 SRIVDYNLSEVVGVNRGELNLDINITELAKIVDT
-767 KRAII
+767 
-772 TCNFVTGEIS
+772 
-782 KIIDLNIWKKARLLM
+782 NIWVKARLLI
-797 VKSDNS
+797 VNPTNNLKTV
-803 LRTIQC
+803 LC
-809 QGIVSPTVF
+809 QGIISSTVF
-818 NYSDRYNNAAF
+818 NYRDRYNNAPFTMSSWRMNSLGKHLKPLF
-829 AMADWKMSPIGHN
+829 ANSISWGEVQNIEFSKSPIIGGNSTTRIIIKCIMRLSHYRTIVVSEDTRVLYDN
-842 CKPLT
+842 T
-847 SNAYTDCEIQNISF
+847 SPTIIKAKENLKKWNANIDITKIPDDSWKNNANIIQEI
-861 SRSPFSNS
+861 
-869 YKGNVRDLTLKYWHI
+869 K
-884 PIASYQPE
+884 
-892 CYYAAMYDSGKL
+892 
-904 AKSFA
+904 
-909 REAPQ
+909 
-914 SYSRTLEMINEAYP
+914 IN
-928 DLTKDI
+928 DVDTIVNDF
-934 LKAAIPVEE
+934 
-943 WRKYNQDNLG
+943 G
-953 SHVFN
+953 
-958 NIGNPLYKD
+958 
-967 YLDNFSECFARD
+967 ECFAYD
-979 ESIVTF
+979 ESLVTF

-990 EEQANNIN
+990 ENQYNNIN
-998 VYNTKFRI
+998 KKAKLRI
-1006 IGVLESKPLFANFLV
+1006 IGILKSNPLFSNYLI
-1021 QGENLNDPSLGEI
+1021 QGSDLNDSSKGNVPTKNI
-1034 KIKQFDKLYSSLL
+1034 KDFTSALL

-1056 NLGSYDVN
+1056 NLGDYDAN

-1075 RETSFS
+1075 RETSYS
-1081 DNGIEKKNSDGNSRK
+1081 DNGIEKKNSNGNSRK
-1096 VWSKPLKKII
+1096 VWSKPVKKII
-1106 SNTRICNTLYL
+1106 SNTRECTTSYL
-1117 KDSINYLSEIEEDKK
+1117 RDSLSYINDIEEINK
-1132 FNYYDI
+1132 FNYYELPIDDI
-1138 NLNECK
+1138 K
-1144 VITTNND
+1144 VITTNRDVIYKLNSNMGD
-1151 SLYTIKSNQDSF
+1151 SYTETLS
-1163 YGKEKLTY
+1163 YT
-1171 YSDVNK
+1171 SDTNK
-1177 LFPTHI
+1177 LFPTNN
-1183 EYNIRGVSYTGGNL
+1183 EYPIYGQQYYAYKEDSISD
-1197 LNYIETD
+1197 YIIYNTII
-1204 SYSNVKVDNKI
+1204 VDGKA
-1215 VTSKDPIR
+1215 VTSKDPVR
-1223 IKYKETPHAIL
+1223 IKYKETPHAIIS
-1234 NFATDNNQVV
+1234 FGSKNNSTIKLPRMSIKHKSEIDRVGEDAVV
-1244 TLPKPFET
+1244 RKL
-1252 ISITPQAKYFVF
+1252 F
-1264 WNAVDRGS
+1264 WN
-1272 TTLNQRSYYKDSY
+1272 TENNSYTKDFIWTKY
-1285 LFKDWMDE
+1285 INEYANYM
-1293 NSSTFATTQ
+1293 
-1302 NPYTGDNIKSFLNSE
+1302 NPTNIETNYFFYNANPS
-1317 YSNINVNRYDYYY
+1317 INDYYY
-1330 LAELYTT
+1330 LADLCVQDPDT
-1337 NNSPYE
+1337 SPYE
-1343 TYTGNK
+1343 LSNGNK

-1357 ISIGE
+1357 IPAGEAIELIGDT
-1362 PIDLEE
+1362 ISLR
-1368 SVTLTGKYGDT
+1368 GNHGDT

-1456 EGVNNFPNQI
+1456 KGVNNFPNQI
-1466 TISKTKVLGEDVDSW
+1466 TISKTKVLGEDIDSW

-1750 GKNEASFTNVKKK
+1750 GKNEASSITVKKK

-1769 QVPRNNKKNEDGVI
+1769 QIPRNSKKNEDGII

-1790 NMWAKIRL
+1790 NMWAKIKL
-1798 SKNYNSPLSIYDINV
+1798 SKKYNSPLSIYDINV

>member
-9 QPKGINTNMSFK
+9 QPKGMNTNMSFK

-78 TRLEGTEIFS
+78 TRLKGTEIFS
-88 TTDNIYRIEIRE
+88 TTDNIYRIEIKE

-150 YTYRDRIDKYENKNI
+150 YTYRDRIDEYERKNI
-165 PISLI
+165 SINLI
-170 DKSFDFV
+170 DKSLDFI

-361 ALLTINIDVNTR
+361 ALLIINIDVNTR

-532 LYQCFGYDKGD
+532 LYQCFGYDQGD

-656 FEQKDGTLFLGNY
+656 FEQKDGTLFIGNY
-669 EIKNNDLTKEQV
+669 TINNNDISEETAIKIR
-681 TNLAALLHDKISFK
+681 NLLSSKLGFK
-695 EISTSINTNI
+695 YKATSIFYKGKN

-711 GLLLSEDIAGF
+711 GQLGESDVAGF
-722 KYLEYYGIAIQF
+722 KYMEWYGVAIQF
-734 QNINGR
+734 QNKNGR

-746 LGSIRNYIP
+746 LGSTRNYFP
-755 SKIIQNGTSIKS
+755 SRIVDYNLSEVVGVNRGELNLDINITELAKIVDT
-767 KRAII
+767 
-772 TCNFVTGEIS
+772 
-782 KIIDLNIWKKARLLM
+782 NIWVKARLLI
-797 VKSDNS
+797 VNPTNNLKTV
-803 LRTIQC
+803 LC
-809 QGIVSPTVF
+809 QGIISSTVF
-818 NYSDRYNNAAF
+818 NYRDRYNNAPFTMSSWRMNSLGKHLKPLF
-829 AMADWKMSPIGHN
+829 ANSISWGEVQNIEFSKSPIIGGNSTTRIIIKCIMRLSHYRTIVVSEDTRVLYDN
-842 CKPLT
+842 T
-847 SNAYTDCEIQNISF
+847 SPTIIKAKENLKKWNVNIDITKIPDDSWKNNANIIQEI
-861 SRSPFSNS
+861 
-869 YKGNVRDLTLKYWHI
+869 K
-884 PIASYQPE
+884 
-892 CYYAAMYDSGKL
+892 
-904 AKSFA
+904 
-909 REAPQ
+909 
-914 SYSRTLEMINEAYP
+914 IN
-928 DLTKDI
+928 DVDTIVNDF
-934 LKAAIPVEE
+934 
-943 WRKYNQDNLG
+943 G
-953 SHVFN
+953 
-958 NIGNPLYKD
+958 
-967 YLDNFSECFARD
+967 ECFAYD
-979 ESIVTF
+979 ESLVTF

-990 EEQANNIN
+990 ENQYNNIN
-998 VYNTKFRI
+998 KKAKLRI
-1006 IGVLESKPLFANFLV
+1006 IGILKSNPLFSNYLI
-1021 QGENLNDPSLGEI
+1021 QGSDLNDSSKGNVPTKNI
-1034 KIKQFDKLYSSLL
+1034 KDFTSALL

-1056 NLGSYDVN
+1056 NLGDYDAN

-1075 RETSFS
+1075 RETSYS
-1081 DNGIEKKNSDGNSRK
+1081 DNGIEKKNSNGNSRK
-1096 VWSKPLKKII
+1096 VWSKPVKKII
-1106 SNTRICNTLYL
+1106 SNTRECTTSYL
-1117 KDSINYLSEIEEDKK
+1117 RDSLSYINDIEEINK
-1132 FNYYDI
+1132 FNYYELPIDDI
-1138 NLNECK
+1138 K
-1144 VITTNND
+1144 VITTNRDVIYKLNSNMGD
-1151 SLYTIKSNQDSF
+1151 SYTETLS
-1163 YGKEKLTY
+1163 YT
-1171 YSDVNK
+1171 SDTNK
-1177 LFPTHI
+1177 LFPTNN
-1183 EYNIRGVSYTGGNL
+1183 EYPIYGQQYYAYKEDSISD
-1197 LNYIETD
+1197 YIIYNTII
-1204 SYSNVKVDNKI
+1204 VDGKA
-1215 VTSKDPIR
+1215 VTSKDPVR
-1223 IKYKETPHAIL
+1223 IKYKETPHAIIS
-1234 NFATDNNQVV
+1234 FGSKNNSTIKLPRMSIKHKSEIDRVGEDAVV
-1244 TLPKPFET
+1244 RKL
-1252 ISITPQAKYFVF
+1252 F
-1264 WNAVDRGS
+1264 WN
-1272 TTLNQRSYYKDSY
+1272 TENNSYTKDFIWTKY
-1285 LFKDWMDE
+1285 INEYANYM
-1293 NSSTFATTQ
+1293 
-1302 NPYTGDNIKSFLNSE
+1302 NPTNIETNYFFYNANPS
-1317 YSNINVNRYDYYY
+1317 INDYYY
-1330 LAELYTT
+1330 LADLCVQDPDT
-1337 NNSPYE
+1337 SPYE
-1343 TYTGNK
+1343 LSNGNK

-1357 ISIGE
+1357 IPAGEAIELIGDT
-1362 PIDLEE
+1362 ISLR
-1368 SVTLTGKYGDT
+1368 GNHGDT

-1456 EGVNNFPNQI
+1456 EGVINFPNQI

-1481 TNITLASVFD
+1481 TNVTLASVFD

-1750 GKNEASFTNVKKK
+1750 GKNEASSINVKKK

-1769 QVPRNNKKNEDGVI
+1769 QIPRNSKKNEDGII

-1790 NMWAKIRL
+1790 NMWAKIKL
-1798 SKNYNSPLSIYDINV
+1798 SKKYNSPLSIYDINV

>member
-9 QPKGINTNMSFK
+9 QPKGMNTNMSFK

-78 TRLEGTEIFS
+78 TRLKGTEISS
-88 TTDNIYRIEIRE
+88 TTDNIYRIEIKE

-140 KNQARVINIV
+140 KNQARVINII
-150 YTYRDRIDKYENKNI
+150 YTYRDRIDEYERKNI
-165 PISLI
+165 SINLI
-170 DKSFDFV
+170 DKSLDFI

-413 SSNADSNQWT
+413 SSNTDSNQWT

-433 ESNGGNSQNGSTD
+433 ESNGGNSQNGSTG

-532 LYQCFGYDKGD
+532 LYQCFGYDEGD
-543 VYDEFLDCINLST
+543 VYDEFLDCIDLST

-656 FEQKDGTLFLGNY
+656 FEQKDGTLFIGNY
-669 EIKNNDLTKEQV
+669 TINNNDISEETAIKIR
-681 TNLAALLHDKISFK
+681 NLLSSKLGFK
-695 EISTSINTNI
+695 YKATSIFYKGKN

-711 GLLLSEDIAGF
+711 GQLGESDVAGF
-722 KYLEYYGIAIQF
+722 KYMEWYGVAIQF
-734 QNINGR
+734 QNKNGR

-746 LGSIRNYIP
+746 LGSTRNYFP
-755 SKIIQNGTSIKS
+755 SRIVDYNLSEVVGVNRGELNLDINITELAKIVDT
-767 KRAII
+767 
-772 TCNFVTGEIS
+772 
-782 KIIDLNIWKKARLLM
+782 NIWVKARLLI
-797 VKSDNS
+797 VNPTNNLKTV
-803 LRTIQC
+803 LC
-809 QGIVSPTVF
+809 QGIISSTVF
-818 NYSDRYNNAAF
+818 NYRDRYNNAPFTMSSWRMNSLGKHLKPLF
-829 AMADWKMSPIGHN
+829 ANSISWGEVQNIEFSKSPIIGGNSTTRIIIKCIMQLSHYRTIVVSEDTRVFYDN
-842 CKPLT
+842 T
-847 SNAYTDCEIQNISF
+847 SPTIIKAKENLKKWNANIDITKIPDDSWKNNANIIQEI
-861 SRSPFSNS
+861 
-869 YKGNVRDLTLKYWHI
+869 K
-884 PIASYQPE
+884 
-892 CYYAAMYDSGKL
+892 
-904 AKSFA
+904 
-909 REAPQ
+909 
-914 SYSRTLEMINEAYP
+914 IN
-928 DLTKDI
+928 DVDTIVNDF
-934 LKAAIPVEE
+934 
-943 WRKYNQDNLG
+943 G
-953 SHVFN
+953 
-958 NIGNPLYKD
+958 
-967 YLDNFSECFARD
+967 ECFAYD
-979 ESIVTF
+979 ESLVTF

-990 EEQANNIN
+990 ENQYNNIN
-998 VYNTKFRI
+998 KKAKLRI
-1006 IGVLESKPLFANFLV
+1006 IGILKSNPLFSNYLI
-1021 QGENLNDPSLGEI
+1021 QGSDLNDSSKGNVPTKNI
-1034 KIKQFDKLYSSLL
+1034 KDFTSALL

-1056 NLGSYDVN
+1056 NLGDYDAN

-1075 RETSFS
+1075 RETSYS
-1081 DNGIEKKNSDGNSRK
+1081 DNGIEKKNSNGNSRK
-1096 VWSKPLKKII
+1096 VWSKPVKKII
-1106 SNTRICNTLYL
+1106 SNTRECTTSYL
-1117 KDSINYLSEIEEDKK
+1117 RDSLSYINDIEEINK
-1132 FNYYDI
+1132 FNYYELPIDDI
-1138 NLNECK
+1138 K
-1144 VITTNND
+1144 VITTNRDIIYKLNSNMGD
-1151 SLYTIKSNQDSF
+1151 SYTETLS
-1163 YGKEKLTY
+1163 YT
-1171 YSDVNK
+1171 SDTNK
-1177 LFPTHI
+1177 LFPTNN
-1183 EYNIRGVSYTGGNL
+1183 EYPIYGQQYYAYKEDFISD
-1197 LNYIETD
+1197 YITYD
-1204 SYSNVKVDNKI
+1204 TIIVDGKA

-1223 IKYKETPHAIL
+1223 IKYKETPHAIIS
-1234 NFATDNNQVV
+1234 FGSKNNSTIKLPRMSIKHKSEIDRVGEDAV
-1244 TLPKPFET
+1244 TRRL
-1252 ISITPQAKYFVF
+1252 F
-1264 WNAVDRGS
+1264 WN
-1272 TTLNQRSYYKDSY
+1272 TENNSYTKDFIWTKY
-1285 LFKDWMDE
+1285 INEYANYM
-1293 NSSTFATTQ
+1293 
-1302 NPYTGDNIKSFLNSE
+1302 NPTNIETNYFFYNANPS
-1317 YSNINVNRYDYYY
+1317 INDYYY
-1330 LAELYTT
+1330 LADLCVQDPDT
-1337 NNSPYE
+1337 SPYE
-1343 TYTGNK
+1343 LSNGNK

-1357 ISIGE
+1357 IPAGEAIELIGDT
-1362 PIDLEE
+1362 ISLR
-1368 SVTLTGKYGDT
+1368 GNRGDT

-1466 TISKTKVLGEDVDSW
+1466 TISKTKVLGEDIDSW
-1481 TNITLASVFD
+1481 TNITLASVFN

-1750 GKNEASFTNVKKK
+1750 GKNEASSINVKKK

-1769 QVPRNNKKNEDGVI
+1769 QIPRNSKKNEDGII

-1790 NMWAKIRL
+1790 NMWAKIKL
-1798 SKNYNSPLSIYDINV
+1798 SKKYNSPLSIYDINV

>member
-88 TTDNIYRIEIRE
+88 TTDNIYRIEIKE

-150 YTYRDRIDKYENKNI
+150 YTYRDRIDEYERKNI
-165 PISLI
+165 SINLI
-170 DKSFDFV
+170 DKSLDFI

-433 ESNGGNSQNGSTD
+433 ENNGGNSQNGSTD

-543 VYDEFLDCINLST
+543 VYDEFLDCIDLST

-592 VNSWRYYTLWSISF
+592 VNNWRYYTLWSISF

-656 FEQKDGTLFLGNY
+656 FEQKDGTLFIGNY
-669 EIKNNDLTKEQV
+669 TINNNDISEETAIKIR
-681 TNLAALLHDKISFK
+681 NLLSSKLGFK
-695 EISTSINTNI
+695 YKATSIFYKGKN

-711 GLLLSEDIAGF
+711 GQLGESDVAGF
-722 KYLEYYGIAIQF
+722 KYMEWYGVAIQF
-734 QNINGR
+734 QNKNGR

-746 LGSIRNYIP
+746 LGSTRNYFP
-755 SKIIQNGTSIKS
+755 SRIVDYNLSEVVGVNRGELNLDINITELAKIVDT
-767 KRAII
+767 
-772 TCNFVTGEIS
+772 
-782 KIIDLNIWKKARLLM
+782 NIWVKARLLI
-797 VKSDNS
+797 VNPTNNLKTV
-803 LRTIQC
+803 LC
-809 QGIVSPTVF
+809 QGIISSTVF
-818 NYSDRYNNAAF
+818 NYRDRYNNAPFTMSSWRMNSLGKHLKPLF
-829 AMADWKMSPIGHN
+829 ANSISWGEVQNIEFSKSPIIGGNSTTRIIIKCIMRLSHYRTIVVSEDTRVLYDN
-842 CKPLT
+842 T
-847 SNAYTDCEIQNISF
+847 SPTIIKAKENLKKWNANIDITKIPDDSWKNNANIIQEI
-861 SRSPFSNS
+861 
-869 YKGNVRDLTLKYWHI
+869 K
-884 PIASYQPE
+884 
-892 CYYAAMYDSGKL
+892 
-904 AKSFA
+904 
-909 REAPQ
+909 
-914 SYSRTLEMINEAYP
+914 IN
-928 DLTKDI
+928 DVDTIVNDF
-934 LKAAIPVEE
+934 
-943 WRKYNQDNLG
+943 G
-953 SHVFN
+953 
-958 NIGNPLYKD
+958 
-967 YLDNFSECFARD
+967 ECFAYD
-979 ESIVTF
+979 ESLVTF

-990 EEQANNIN
+990 ENQYNNIN
-998 VYNTKFRI
+998 KKAKLRI
-1006 IGVLESKPLFANFLV
+1006 IGILKSNPLFSNYLI
-1021 QGENLNDPSLGEI
+1021 QGSDLNDSSKGNVPTKNI
-1034 KIKQFDKLYSSLL
+1034 KDFTSALL

-1056 NLGSYDVN
+1056 NLGDYDAN

-1075 RETSFS
+1075 RETSYS
-1081 DNGIEKKNSDGNSRK
+1081 DNGIEKKNSNGNSRK
-1096 VWSKPLKKII
+1096 VWSKPVKKII
-1106 SNTRICNTLYL
+1106 SNTRECTTSYL
-1117 KDSINYLSEIEEDKK
+1117 RDSLSYINDIEEINK
-1132 FNYYDI
+1132 FNYYELPIDDI
-1138 NLNECK
+1138 K
-1144 VITTNND
+1144 VITTNRDVIYKLNSNMGD
-1151 SLYTIKSNQDSF
+1151 SYTETLS
-1163 YGKEKLTY
+1163 YT
-1171 YSDVNK
+1171 SDTNK
-1177 LFPTHI
+1177 LFPTNN
-1183 EYNIRGVSYTGGNL
+1183 EYPIYGQQYYAYKEDSISD
-1197 LNYIETD
+1197 YIIYNTII
-1204 SYSNVKVDNKI
+1204 VDGKA

-1223 IKYKETPHAIL
+1223 IKYKETPHAIIS
-1234 NFATDNNQVV
+1234 FGSKNNSTIKLPRMSIKHKSEIDRVGEDAV
-1244 TLPKPFET
+1244 TRKL
-1252 ISITPQAKYFVF
+1252 F
-1264 WNAVDRGS
+1264 WN
-1272 TTLNQRSYYKDSY
+1272 TENNSYTKDFIWTKY
-1285 LFKDWMDE
+1285 INEYANYM
-1293 NSSTFATTQ
+1293 
-1302 NPYTGDNIKSFLNSE
+1302 NPTDIETNYFFYNANPS
-1317 YSNINVNRYDYYY
+1317 INDYYY
-1330 LAELYTT
+1330 LADLCVQDPDT
-1337 NNSPYE
+1337 SPYE
-1343 TYTGNK
+1343 LSNGNK

-1357 ISIGE
+1357 IPAGEAIELIGDT
-1362 PIDLEE
+1362 ISLR
-1368 SVTLTGKYGDT
+1368 GNRGDT

-1466 TISKTKVLGEDVDSW
+1466 TISKTKVLGEDIDSW

-1750 GKNEASFTNVKKK
+1750 GKNEASSITVKKK

-1769 QVPRNNKKNEDGVI
+1769 QIPRNSKKNEDGII

-1790 NMWAKIRL
+1790 NMWAKIKL
-1798 SKNYNSPLSIYDINV
+1798 SKKYNSPLSIYDINV

>member
-9 QPKGINTNMSFK
+9 QPKGMNTNMSFK

-38 DNNGVLSLQFE
+38 DNNGILSLQFE
-49 KGNTKLLDISGTPI
+49 KGNKILNTGISGCVI
-63 GVCILNKYLI
+63 GTCVLNKYLVL
-73 IFTHS
+73 FTQKTEAHRRPDGS
-78 TRLEGTEIFS
+78 IVSYNIDSIYRLEIV
-88 TTDNIYRIEIRE
+88 DN
-100 DTLNKE
+100 E
-106 LLFSGNLNFDTNHPI
+106 LITAQLFEGSLNFDTKYPI

-140 KNQARVINIV
+140 KNQARVINILED
-150 YTYRDRIDKYENKNI
+150 YTAKYEDIIEYKATA
-165 PISLI
+165 
-170 DKSFDFV
+170 FDFV
-177 AELQLQEHIVISKIL
+177 PELQLNESIFIKKII
-192 GNGSF
+192 GTGEF

-218 FYQSPLQYL
+218 FTQSDLQYL
-227 SYASGVSPEDKVN
+227 AYNKGVSPEEKVN
-240 CSFKL
+240 CSFK
-245 KIYNP
+245 IYIDNV
-250 DKQFDYLR
+250 DRQFDYLR

-460 DTENNCIWVSGYTME
+460 DAENNCIWVSGYTME

-656 FEQKDGTLFLGNY
+656 FEQKDGTLFIGNYTINNNDISEETAIKIRNLLGN
-669 EIKNNDLTKEQV
+669 KLG
-681 TNLAALLHDKISFK
+681 FK
-695 EISTSINTNI
+695 YRATSISYKGKN

-711 GLLLSEDIAGF
+711 GQLGESDVAGF
-722 KYLEYYGIAIQF
+722 KYMEWYGVAIQF
-734 QNINGR
+734 QNKNGR

-746 LGSIRNYIP
+746 LGSTRNYFPP
-755 SKIIQNGTSIKS
+755 SIVDYNLSEEVGVNRGELNLDID
-767 KRAII
+767 I
-772 TCNFVTGEIS
+772 TELV
-782 KIIDLNIWKKARLLM
+782 KIIDTNIWVKARLLI
-797 VKSDNS
+797 VNPTNS
-803 LRTIQC
+803 LKTVLC
-809 QGIVSPTVF
+809 QGIISSTVF
-818 NYSDRYNNAAF
+818 NYRDRYNNAPFTMSSWRMNSLGKHLNSLF
-829 AMADWKMSPIGHN
+829 ANSISWG
-842 CKPLT
+842 
-847 SNAYTDCEIQNISF
+847 EIQNIEF
-861 SRSPFSNS
+861 SKSPIIIGESSTTKINIKCTIYLGYYRTIVISEDNRVLYDKTSPTTIKAKENLKKWNSNIDITKIS
-869 YKGNVRDLTLKYWHI
+869 D
-884 PIASYQPE
+884 
-892 CYYAAMYDSGKL
+892 DSWKNNATIL
-904 AKSFA
+904 QEIK
-909 REAPQ
+909 
-914 SYSRTLEMINEAYP
+914 IN
-928 DLTKDI
+928 DVDTIVNDF
-934 LKAAIPVEE
+934 
-943 WRKYNQDNLG
+943 G
-953 SHVFN
+953 
-958 NIGNPLYKD
+958 
-967 YLDNFSECFARD
+967 ECFAYD
-979 ESIVTF
+979 ESLVTF

-990 EEQANNIN
+990 ENQYNNIN
-998 VYNTKFRI
+998 KNAKLRI
-1006 IGVLESKPLFANFLV
+1006 IGILKSNPLFSNYLI
-1021 QGENLNDPSLGEI
+1021 QGSDLNDPSKGNVPTKNI
-1034 KIKQFDKLYSSLL
+1034 KNFTSALL

-1056 NLGSYDVN
+1056 NLGDYDAN

-1075 RETSFS
+1075 RETSYS

-1096 VWSKPLKKII
+1096 VWSKPVKKII
-1106 SNTRICNTLYL
+1106 SNTRECTTSYL
-1117 KDSINYLSEIEEDKK
+1117 RDSLSYIDDIEEINK
-1132 FNYYDI
+1132 FNYYELPIDDI
-1138 NLNECK
+1138 K

-1151 SLYTIKSNQDSF
+1151 AIYKLNSNMGNSYTETLS
-1163 YGKEKLTY
+1163 YT
-1171 YSDVNK
+1171 SDTNK
-1177 LFPTHI
+1177 LFPTNN
-1183 EYNIRGVSYTGGNL
+1183 EYPIYGQQYHAYNEDSISD
-1197 LNYIETD
+1197 YIT
-1204 SYSNVKVDNKI
+1204 YNTIIVDGKA
-1215 VTSKDPIR
+1215 VTSKDPVR
-1223 IKYKETPHAIL
+1223 IKYRETPHAIIS
-1234 NFATDNNQVV
+1234 FGSKNNSTVKLPRMSINHKSEIDRVGEDAV
-1244 TLPKPFET
+1244 TRRL
-1252 ISITPQAKYFVF
+1252 F
-1264 WNAVDRGS
+1264 WN
-1272 TTLNQRSYYKDSY
+1272 TKNNSYTKDFIWTKY
-1285 LFKDWMDE
+1285 INEYTNYM
-1293 NSSTFATTQ
+1293 
-1302 NPYTGDNIKSFLNSE
+1302 NPTDIGNNYFFYNANPS
-1317 YSNINVNRYDYYY
+1317 INDYYY
-1330 LAELYTT
+1330 LADLCVQDPDT
-1337 NNSPYE
+1337 SPYE
-1343 TYTGNK
+1343 LSNGNK

-1357 ISIGE
+1357 IPAGE
-1362 PIDLEE
+1362 AIN
-1368 SVTLTGKYGDT
+1368 LTGETISLRGNHGDT

-1513 DNGISRLLYNSR
+1513 DSGVSRLLYNSR

-1565 SSGIYFI
+1565 PQGIYFV
-1572 DNYNGGLYKLTSN
+1572 DTYNGELYRINDK
-1585 GIESISNNKMKN
+1585 GITPISQNKFKN
-1597 YFSSLPIGEWS
+1597 YFTKLRPNVWS
-1608 PNNITAKIDYDDI
+1608 PSLWNYNNAEDFVDSIKLEYDS
-1621 TKDLYIITKDSS
+1621 TTSDLYIINKDTA
-1633 LAYNEFLGEF
+1633 LAYNELLGEF
-1643 TSFYSYNPL
+1643 TSFYDYGSVL
-1652 YIVNLQDKSLQLQTE
+1652 YWINLEDKSLQIYNDGMYE
-1667 RIQDSALSE
+1667 A
-1676 DITNIWESYK
+1676 YK
-1686 GNYGSFYGSD
+1686 GDYGTFKGKRNSP
-1696 KAEANVEFIANG
+1696 AVIEFIANG

-1716 ETVELTTSDIAKI
+1716 ETIELTTNDIAKI

-1750 GKNEASFTNVKKK
+1750 GKNEASSTNVKKK

-1769 QVPRNNKKNEDGVI
+1769 QIPRNNKKNEDGII

>member
-9 QPKGINTNMSFK
+9 QPKGMNTNMSFK

-78 TRLEGTEIFS
+78 TRLKGTEISS
-88 TTDNIYRIEIRE
+88 TTDNIYRIEIKE

-150 YTYRDRIDKYENKNI
+150 YTYRDRIDEYERKNI
-165 PISLI
+165 SINLI
-170 DKSFDFV
+170 DKSLDFI

-656 FEQKDGTLFLGNY
+656 FEQKDGTLFIGNY
-669 EIKNNDLTKEQV
+669 TINNNDISEETAIKIR
-681 TNLAALLHDKISFK
+681 NLLSSKLGFK
-695 EISTSINTNI
+695 YKATSIFYKGKN

-711 GLLLSEDIAGF
+711 GQLGESDVAGF
-722 KYLEYYGIAIQF
+722 KYMEWYGVAIQF
-734 QNINGR
+734 QNKNGR

-746 LGSIRNYIP
+746 LGSTRNYFP
-755 SKIIQNGTSIKS
+755 SRIVDYNLSEIVGVNRGELNLDINITELAKIVDT
-767 KRAII
+767 
-772 TCNFVTGEIS
+772 
-782 KIIDLNIWKKARLLM
+782 NIWVKARLLI
-797 VKSDNS
+797 VNPTNNLKTV
-803 LRTIQC
+803 LC
-809 QGIVSPTVF
+809 QGIISSTVF
-818 NYSDRYNNAAF
+818 NYRDRYNNAPFTMSSWRMNSLGKHLKPLF
-829 AMADWKMSPIGHN
+829 ANSISWGEVQNIEFSKSPIIGGNSTTRIIIKCIMRLSHYRTIVVSEDTRVLYDN
-842 CKPLT
+842 T
-847 SNAYTDCEIQNISF
+847 SPTIIKAKENLKKWNANIDITKIPDDSWKNNANIIQEI
-861 SRSPFSNS
+861 
-869 YKGNVRDLTLKYWHI
+869 K
-884 PIASYQPE
+884 
-892 CYYAAMYDSGKL
+892 
-904 AKSFA
+904 
-909 REAPQ
+909 
-914 SYSRTLEMINEAYP
+914 IN
-928 DLTKDI
+928 DVDTIVNDF
-934 LKAAIPVEE
+934 
-943 WRKYNQDNLG
+943 G
-953 SHVFN
+953 
-958 NIGNPLYKD
+958 
-967 YLDNFSECFARD
+967 ECFAYD
-979 ESIVTF
+979 ESLVTF

-990 EEQANNIN
+990 ENQYNNIN
-998 VYNTKFRI
+998 KKAKLRI
-1006 IGVLESKPLFANFLV
+1006 IGILKSNPLFSNYLI
-1021 QGENLNDPSLGEI
+1021 QGSDLNDSSKGNVPTKNI
-1034 KIKQFDKLYSSLL
+1034 KDFTSALL

-1056 NLGSYDVN
+1056 NLGDYDAN

-1075 RETSFS
+1075 RETSYS
-1081 DNGIEKKNSDGNSRK
+1081 DNGIEKKNSNGNSRK
-1096 VWSKPLKKII
+1096 VWSKPVKKII
-1106 SNTRICNTLYL
+1106 SNTRECTTSYL
-1117 KDSINYLSEIEEDKK
+1117 RDSLSYINDIEEINK
-1132 FNYYDI
+1132 FNYYELPIDDI
-1138 NLNECK
+1138 K
-1144 VITTNND
+1144 VITTNRDVIYKLNSNMGD
-1151 SLYTIKSNQDSF
+1151 SYTETLS
-1163 YGKEKLTY
+1163 YT
-1171 YSDVNK
+1171 SDTNK
-1177 LFPTHI
+1177 LFPTNN
-1183 EYNIRGVSYTGGNL
+1183 EYPIYGQQYYAYKEDSISD
-1197 LNYIETD
+1197 YIIYNTII
-1204 SYSNVKVDNKI
+1204 VDGKA
-1215 VTSKDPIR
+1215 VTSKDPVR
-1223 IKYKETPHAIL
+1223 IKYKETPHAIIS
-1234 NFATDNNQVV
+1234 FGSKNNSTIKLPRMSIKHKSEIDRVGEDAVV
-1244 TLPKPFET
+1244 RKL
-1252 ISITPQAKYFVF
+1252 F
-1264 WNAVDRGS
+1264 WN
-1272 TTLNQRSYYKDSY
+1272 TENNSYTKDFIWTKY
-1285 LFKDWMDE
+1285 INEYANYM
-1293 NSSTFATTQ
+1293 
-1302 NPYTGDNIKSFLNSE
+1302 NPTNIETNYFFYNANPS
-1317 YSNINVNRYDYYY
+1317 INDYYY
-1330 LAELYTT
+1330 LADLCVQDPDT
-1337 NNSPYE
+1337 SPYE
-1343 TYTGNK
+1343 LSNGNK

-1357 ISIGE
+1357 IPAGEAIELIGDT
-1362 PIDLEE
+1362 ISLR
-1368 SVTLTGKYGDT
+1368 GNHGDT

-1466 TISKTKVLGEDVDSW
+1466 TISKTKVLGEDIDSW

-1750 GKNEASFTNVKKK
+1750 GKNEASSINVKKK

-1769 QVPRNNKKNEDGVI
+1769 QIPRNSKKNEDGII

-1790 NMWAKIRL
+1790 NMWAKIKL
-1798 SKNYNSPLSIYDINV
+1798 SKKYNSPLSIYDINV

>member
-9 QPKGINTNMSFK
+9 QPKGMNTNMSFK

-78 TRLEGTEIFS
+78 TRLKGTEISS
-88 TTDNIYRIEIRE
+88 TTDNIYRIEIKE

-150 YTYRDRIDKYENKNI
+150 YTYRDRIDEYERKNI
-165 PISLI
+165 SINLI
-170 DKSFDFV
+170 DKSLDFI

-413 SSNADSNQWT
+413 SSNTDSNQWT

-433 ESNGGNSQNGSTD
+433 ESNGGNSQNGSTN

-656 FEQKDGTLFLGNY
+656 FEQKDGTLFIGNY
-669 EIKNNDLTKEQV
+669 TINNNDISEETAIKIR
-681 TNLAALLHDKISFK
+681 NLLSSKLGFK
-695 EISTSINTNI
+695 YKATSIFYKGKN

-711 GLLLSEDIAGF
+711 GQLGESDVAGF
-722 KYLEYYGIAIQF
+722 KYMEWYGVAIQF
-734 QNINGR
+734 QNKNGR

-746 LGSIRNYIP
+746 LGSTRNYFP
-755 SKIIQNGTSIKS
+755 SRIVDYNLSEVVGVNRGELNLDINITELAKIVDT
-767 KRAII
+767 
-772 TCNFVTGEIS
+772 
-782 KIIDLNIWKKARLLM
+782 NIWVKARLLI
-797 VKSDNS
+797 VNPTNNLKTV
-803 LRTIQC
+803 LC
-809 QGIVSPTVF
+809 QGIISSTVF
-818 NYSDRYNNAAF
+818 NYRDRYNNAPFTMSSWRMNSLGKHLKPLF
-829 AMADWKMSPIGHN
+829 ANSISWGEVQNIEFSKSPIIGGNSTTRIIIKCIMRLSHYRTIVVSEDTRVLYDN
-842 CKPLT
+842 T
-847 SNAYTDCEIQNISF
+847 SPTIIKAKENLKKWNANIDITKIPDDSWKNNANIIQEI
-861 SRSPFSNS
+861 
-869 YKGNVRDLTLKYWHI
+869 K
-884 PIASYQPE
+884 
-892 CYYAAMYDSGKL
+892 
-904 AKSFA
+904 
-909 REAPQ
+909 
-914 SYSRTLEMINEAYP
+914 IN
-928 DLTKDI
+928 DVDTIVNDF
-934 LKAAIPVEE
+934 
-943 WRKYNQDNLG
+943 G
-953 SHVFN
+953 
-958 NIGNPLYKD
+958 
-967 YLDNFSECFARD
+967 ECFAYD
-979 ESIVTF
+979 ESLVTF

-990 EEQANNIN
+990 ENQYNNIN
-998 VYNTKFRI
+998 KKAKLRI
-1006 IGVLESKPLFANFLV
+1006 IGILKSNPLFSNYLI
-1021 QGENLNDPSLGEI
+1021 QGSDLNDSSKGNVPTKNI
-1034 KIKQFDKLYSSLL
+1034 KDFTSALL

-1056 NLGSYDVN
+1056 NLGDYDAN

-1075 RETSFS
+1075 RETSYS
-1081 DNGIEKKNSDGNSRK
+1081 DNGIEKKNSNGNSRK
-1096 VWSKPLKKII
+1096 VWSKPVKKII
-1106 SNTRICNTLYL
+1106 SNTRECTTSYL
-1117 KDSINYLSEIEEDKK
+1117 RDSLSYINDIEEINK
-1132 FNYYDI
+1132 FNYYELPIDDI
-1138 NLNECK
+1138 K
-1144 VITTNND
+1144 VITTNRDVIYKLNSNMGD
-1151 SLYTIKSNQDSF
+1151 SYTETLS
-1163 YGKEKLTY
+1163 YT
-1171 YSDVNK
+1171 SDTNK
-1177 LFPTHI
+1177 LFPTNN
-1183 EYNIRGVSYTGGNL
+1183 EYSIYGQQYYAYKEDSISD
-1197 LNYIETD
+1197 YIIYNTII
-1204 SYSNVKVDNKI
+1204 VDGKA
-1215 VTSKDPIR
+1215 VTSKDPVR
-1223 IKYKETPHAIL
+1223 IKYKETPHAIIS
-1234 NFATDNNQVV
+1234 FGSKNNSTIKLPRMSIKHKSEIDRVGEDAVV
-1244 TLPKPFET
+1244 RKL
-1252 ISITPQAKYFVF
+1252 F
-1264 WNAVDRGS
+1264 WN
-1272 TTLNQRSYYKDSY
+1272 TENNSYTKDFIWTKY
-1285 LFKDWMDE
+1285 INEYANYM
-1293 NSSTFATTQ
+1293 
-1302 NPYTGDNIKSFLNSE
+1302 NPTNIETNYFFYNANPS
-1317 YSNINVNRYDYYY
+1317 INDYYY
-1330 LAELYTT
+1330 LADLCVQDPDT
-1337 NNSPYE
+1337 SPYE
-1343 TYTGNK
+1343 LSNGNK

-1357 ISIGE
+1357 IPAGEAIELIGDT
-1362 PIDLEE
+1362 ISLR
-1368 SVTLTGKYGDT
+1368 GNRGDT

-1466 TISKTKVLGEDVDSW
+1466 TISKTKVLGEDIDSW

-1729 NNWKADCY
+1729 NNWKADYY

-1750 GKNEASFTNVKKK
+1750 GKNEASSINVKKK

-1769 QVPRNNKKNEDGVI
+1769 QIPRNSKKNEDGII

-1790 NMWAKIRL
+1790 NMWAKIKL
-1798 SKNYNSPLSIYDINV
+1798 SKKYNSPLSIYDINV

>member
-9 QPKGINTNMSFK
+9 QPKGMNTNMSFK

-78 TRLEGTEIFS
+78 TRLKGTEISS
-88 TTDNIYRIEIRE
+88 TTDNIYRIEIKE

-150 YTYRDRIDKYENKNI
+150 YTYRDRIDEYERKNI
-165 PISLI
+165 SINLI
-170 DKSFDFV
+170 DKSLDFI

-656 FEQKDGTLFLGNY
+656 FEQKDGTLFIGNY
-669 EIKNNDLTKEQV
+669 TINNNDISEETAIKIR
-681 TNLAALLHDKISFK
+681 NLLSSKLGFK
-695 EISTSINTNI
+695 YKATSIFYKGKN

-711 GLLLSEDIAGF
+711 GQLGESDVAGF
-722 KYLEYYGIAIQF
+722 KYMEWYGVAIQF
-734 QNINGR
+734 QNKNGR

-746 LGSIRNYIP
+746 LGSTRNYFP
-755 SKIIQNGTSIKS
+755 SRIVDYNLSEVVGVNRGELNLDINITELAKIVDT
-767 KRAII
+767 
-772 TCNFVTGEIS
+772 
-782 KIIDLNIWKKARLLM
+782 NIWVKARLLI
-797 VKSDNS
+797 VNPTNNLKTV
-803 LRTIQC
+803 LC
-809 QGIVSPTVF
+809 QGIISSTVF
-818 NYSDRYNNAAF
+818 NYRDRYNNAPFTMSSWRMNSLGKHLKPLF
-829 AMADWKMSPIGHN
+829 ANSISWGEVQNIEFSKSPIIGGNSTTRIIIKCIMRLSHYRTIVVSEDTRVLYDN
-842 CKPLT
+842 T
-847 SNAYTDCEIQNISF
+847 SPTIIKAKENLKKWNANIDITKIPDDSWKNNANIIQEI
-861 SRSPFSNS
+861 
-869 YKGNVRDLTLKYWHI
+869 K
-884 PIASYQPE
+884 
-892 CYYAAMYDSGKL
+892 
-904 AKSFA
+904 
-909 REAPQ
+909 
-914 SYSRTLEMINEAYP
+914 IN
-928 DLTKDI
+928 DVDTIVNDF
-934 LKAAIPVEE
+934 
-943 WRKYNQDNLG
+943 G
-953 SHVFN
+953 
-958 NIGNPLYKD
+958 
-967 YLDNFSECFARD
+967 ECFAYD
-979 ESIVTF
+979 ESLVTF

-990 EEQANNIN
+990 ENQYNNIN
-998 VYNTKFRI
+998 KKAKLRI
-1006 IGVLESKPLFANFLV
+1006 IGILKSNPLFSNYLI
-1021 QGENLNDPSLGEI
+1021 QGSDLNDSSKGNVPTKNI
-1034 KIKQFDKLYSSLL
+1034 KDFTSALL

-1056 NLGSYDVN
+1056 NLGDYDAN

-1075 RETSFS
+1075 RETSYS
-1081 DNGIEKKNSDGNSRK
+1081 DNGIEKKNSNGNSRK
-1096 VWSKPLKKII
+1096 VWSKPVKKII
-1106 SNTRICNTLYL
+1106 SNTRECTTSYL
-1117 KDSINYLSEIEEDKK
+1117 RDSLSYINDIEEINK
-1132 FNYYDI
+1132 FNYYELPIDDI
-1138 NLNECK
+1138 K
-1144 VITTNND
+1144 VITTNRDVIYKLNSNMGD
-1151 SLYTIKSNQDSF
+1151 SYTETLS
-1163 YGKEKLTY
+1163 YT
-1171 YSDVNK
+1171 SDTNK
-1177 LFPTHI
+1177 LFPTKN
-1183 EYNIRGVSYTGGNL
+1183 EYPIYGQQYYAYKEDSISD
-1197 LNYIETD
+1197 YIIYNTII
-1204 SYSNVKVDNKI
+1204 VDGKA
-1215 VTSKDPIR
+1215 VTSKDPVR
-1223 IKYKETPHAIL
+1223 IKYKETPHAIIS
-1234 NFATDNNQVV
+1234 FGSKNNSTIKLPRMSIKHKSEIDRVGEDAVV
-1244 TLPKPFET
+1244 RKL
-1252 ISITPQAKYFVF
+1252 F
-1264 WNAVDRGS
+1264 WN
-1272 TTLNQRSYYKDSY
+1272 TENNSYTKDFIWTKY
-1285 LFKDWMDE
+1285 INEYANYM
-1293 NSSTFATTQ
+1293 
-1302 NPYTGDNIKSFLNSE
+1302 NPTNIETNYFFYNANPS
-1317 YSNINVNRYDYYY
+1317 INDYYY
-1330 LAELYTT
+1330 LADLCVQDPDT
-1337 NNSPYE
+1337 SPYE
-1343 TYTGNK
+1343 LSNGNK

-1357 ISIGE
+1357 IPAGEAIELIGDT
-1362 PIDLEE
+1362 ISLR
-1368 SVTLTGKYGDT
+1368 GNHGDT

-1466 TISKTKVLGEDVDSW
+1466 TISKTKVLGEDIDSW

-1750 GKNEASFTNVKKK
+1750 GKNEASSINVKKK

-1769 QVPRNNKKNEDGVI
+1769 QIPRNSKKNEDGII

-1790 NMWAKIRL
+1790 NMWAKIKL
-1798 SKNYNSPLSIYDINV
+1798 SKKYNSPLSIYDINV

>member
-9 QPKGINTNMSFK
+9 QPKGMNTNMSFK

-49 KGNTKLLDISGTPI
+49 KGNTKLLDVSGTPI

-88 TTDNIYRIEIRE
+88 TTDNIYRIEIKE

-150 YTYRDRIDKYENKNI
+150 YTYRDRTDEYEKKH
-165 PISLI
+165 ISINLI
-170 DKSFDFV
+170 DKSLDFI
-177 AELQLQEHIVISKIL
+177 AELQLQEHIVINKIL

-245 KIYNP
+245 RMYNP

-273 KRVVDLSI
+273 KRVIDLSI
-281 SDTNKNKT
+281 SNTNKNET
-289 SLSKVSTL
+289 SLAKVSTL
-297 NTGSNLDDFGK
+297 NKGSNLDDFGK
-308 TMEVT
+308 IMKVN

-328 YVQGAVCYGKYLF
+328 YVQGATCYGKYLF

-361 ALLTINIDVNTR
+361 ALLTINIDINTQ

-387 PGSNFPYLYYSCENN
+387 PNSNFPYLYYSCENN
-402 SNPQILVIKIT
+402 SKPQILVIKIT

-433 ESNGGNSQNGSTD
+433 ESNGGNSQNGSIDT
-446 ISTTFKHY
+446 STTFKHY

-460 DTENNCIWVSGYTME
+460 DVENNCIWVSGYTME
-475 SFNSNIGAYDNNKL
+475 SFIDNVGAYDNNKL

-532 LYQCFGYDKGD
+532 LYQCFGYDNKD
-543 VYDEFLDCINLST
+543 IYDEFLDCINLST
-556 KQIFHS
+556 KQILHS

-606 NGGGDII
+606 KDGGGTI
-613 VPPEP
+613 VKPSEP
-618 PIPEEKADISFI
+618 PIPEEEADISFI

-656 FEQKDGTLFLGNY
+656 FEQKDGTLFIGNY
-669 EIKNNDLTKEQV
+669 TINNNDISEETAIKIR
-681 TNLAALLHDKISFK
+681 NLLSSKLGFK
-695 EISTSINTNI
+695 YKATSIFYKGKN

-711 GLLLSEDIAGF
+711 GQLGESDVAGF
-722 KYLEYYGIAIQF
+722 KYMEWYGVAIQF
-734 QNINGR
+734 QNKNGR

-746 LGSIRNYIP
+746 LGSTRNYFP
-755 SKIIQNGTSIKS
+755 SRIVDYNLSEVVDVNRGELNLDINITELAKIVDT
-767 KRAII
+767 
-772 TCNFVTGEIS
+772 
-782 KIIDLNIWKKARLLM
+782 NIWVKARLLI
-797 VKSDNS
+797 VNPTNNLKTV
-803 LRTIQC
+803 LC
-809 QGIVSPTVF
+809 QGIISSTVF
-818 NYSDRYNNAAF
+818 NYRDRYNNAPFTMSSWRMNSLGKHLKPLF
-829 AMADWKMSPIGHN
+829 ANSISWGEVQNIEFSKSPIIGGNSTTRIIIKCIMQLSHYRTIVVSEDIRVLYDN
-842 CKPLT
+842 T
-847 SNAYTDCEIQNISF
+847 SPTIIKAKENLKKWNANIDITKIPDDSWKNNANIIQEI
-861 SRSPFSNS
+861 
-869 YKGNVRDLTLKYWHI
+869 K
-884 PIASYQPE
+884 
-892 CYYAAMYDSGKL
+892 
-904 AKSFA
+904 
-909 REAPQ
+909 
-914 SYSRTLEMINEAYP
+914 
-928 DLTKDI
+928 
-934 LKAAIPVEE
+934 
-943 WRKYNQDNLG
+943 
-953 SHVFN
+953 N
-958 NIGNPLYKD
+958 NDVDTIVNDFG
-967 YLDNFSECFARD
+967 ECFAYD
-979 ESIVTF
+979 ESLVTF

-990 EEQANNIN
+990 ENQYNNIN
-998 VYNTKFRI
+998 KKAKLRI
-1006 IGVLESKPLFANFLV
+1006 IGILKSNPLFSNYLI
-1021 QGENLNDPSLGEI
+1021 QGSDLNDSSKGNVPTKNI
-1034 KIKQFDKLYSSLL
+1034 KDFTSALL

-1056 NLGSYDVN
+1056 NLGDYDAN

-1075 RETSFS
+1075 RETSYS
-1081 DNGIEKKNSDGNSRK
+1081 DNGIEKKNSNGNSRK
-1096 VWSKPLKKII
+1096 VWSKPVKKII
-1106 SNTRICNTLYL
+1106 SNTRECTTSYL
-1117 KDSINYLSEIEEDKK
+1117 RDSLSYINDIEEINK
-1132 FNYYDI
+1132 FNYYELPIDDI
-1138 NLNECK
+1138 K
-1144 VITTNND
+1144 VITTNRDVIYKLNSNMGD
-1151 SLYTIKSNQDSF
+1151 SYTETLS
-1163 YGKEKLTY
+1163 YT
-1171 YSDVNK
+1171 SDTNK
-1177 LFPTHI
+1177 LFPTNN
-1183 EYNIRGVSYTGGNL
+1183 EYPIYGQQYYAYKEDSISD
-1197 LNYIETD
+1197 YIIYNTII
-1204 SYSNVKVDNKI
+1204 VDGKA

-1223 IKYKETPHAIL
+1223 IKYKETPHAIIS
-1234 NFATDNNQVV
+1234 FGSKNNSTIKLPRMSIKHKSEIDRVGEDAV
-1244 TLPKPFET
+1244 TRKL
-1252 ISITPQAKYFVF
+1252 F
-1264 WNAVDRGS
+1264 WN
-1272 TTLNQRSYYKDSY
+1272 TENNSYTKDFIWTKY
-1285 LFKDWMDE
+1285 INEYANYM
-1293 NSSTFATTQ
+1293 
-1302 NPYTGDNIKSFLNSE
+1302 NPTDIETNYFFYNANPS
-1317 YSNINVNRYDYYY
+1317 INDYYY
-1330 LAELYTT
+1330 LADLCVQDPDT
-1337 NNSPYE
+1337 SPYE
-1343 TYTGNK
+1343 LSNGNK

-1357 ISIGE
+1357 IPAGEAIELIGDT
-1362 PIDLEE
+1362 ISLR
-1368 SVTLTGKYGDT
+1368 GNRGDT

-1466 TISKTKVLGEDVDSW
+1466 TISKTKVLGEDIDSW

-1716 ETVELTTSDIAKI
+1716 ETIELTTSDIAKI

-1750 GKNEASFTNVKKK
+1750 GKNEASSITVKKK

-1769 QVPRNNKKNEDGVI
+1769 QIPRNNKKNEDGII

-1798 SKNYNSPLSIYDINV
+1798 SKKYNSPLSIYDINV

>member
-9 QPKGINTNMSFK
+9 QPKGMNTNMSFK

-78 TRLEGTEIFS
+78 TRLKGTEISS
-88 TTDNIYRIEIRE
+88 TTDNIYRIEIKE

-150 YTYRDRIDKYENKNI
+150 YTYRDRIDEYERKNI
-165 PISLI
+165 SINLI
-170 DKSFDFV
+170 DKSLDFI

-341 QAYIGGK
+341 QAYSGGK

-543 VYDEFLDCINLST
+543 VYDEFLDCIDLST

-656 FEQKDGTLFLGNY
+656 FEQKDGTLFIGNY
-669 EIKNNDLTKEQV
+669 TINNNDISEETAIKIR
-681 TNLAALLHDKISFK
+681 NLLSSKLGFK
-695 EISTSINTNI
+695 YKATSIFYKGKN

-711 GLLLSEDIAGF
+711 GQLGESDVAGF
-722 KYLEYYGIAIQF
+722 KYMEWYGVAIQF
-734 QNINGR
+734 QNKNGR

-746 LGSIRNYIP
+746 LGSTRNYFP
-755 SKIIQNGTSIKS
+755 SRIVDYNLSEVVGVNRGELNLDINITELAKIVDT
-767 KRAII
+767 
-772 TCNFVTGEIS
+772 
-782 KIIDLNIWKKARLLM
+782 NIWVKARLLI
-797 VKSDNS
+797 VNPTNNLKTV
-803 LRTIQC
+803 LC
-809 QGIVSPTVF
+809 QGIISSTVF
-818 NYSDRYNNAAF
+818 NYRDRYNNAPFTMSSWRMNSLGKHLKPLF
-829 AMADWKMSPIGHN
+829 ANSISWGEVQNIEFSKSPIIGGNSTTRIIIKCIMRLSHYRTIVVSEDTRVLYDN
-842 CKPLT
+842 T
-847 SNAYTDCEIQNISF
+847 SPTIIKAKENLKKWNANIDITKIPDDSWKNNANIIQEI
-861 SRSPFSNS
+861 
-869 YKGNVRDLTLKYWHI
+869 K
-884 PIASYQPE
+884 
-892 CYYAAMYDSGKL
+892 
-904 AKSFA
+904 
-909 REAPQ
+909 
-914 SYSRTLEMINEAYP
+914 IN
-928 DLTKDI
+928 DVDTIVNDF
-934 LKAAIPVEE
+934 
-943 WRKYNQDNLG
+943 G
-953 SHVFN
+953 
-958 NIGNPLYKD
+958 
-967 YLDNFSECFARD
+967 ECFAYD
-979 ESIVTF
+979 ESLVTF

-990 EEQANNIN
+990 ENQYNNIN
-998 VYNTKFRI
+998 KKAKLRI
-1006 IGVLESKPLFANFLV
+1006 IGILKSNPLFSNYLI
-1021 QGENLNDPSLGEI
+1021 QGSDLNDSSKGNVPTKNI
-1034 KIKQFDKLYSSLL
+1034 KDFTSALL

-1056 NLGSYDVN
+1056 NLGDYDAN

-1075 RETSFS
+1075 RETSYS
-1081 DNGIEKKNSDGNSRK
+1081 DNGIEKKNSNGNSRK
-1096 VWSKPLKKII
+1096 VWSKPVKKII
-1106 SNTRICNTLYL
+1106 SNTRECTTSYL
-1117 KDSINYLSEIEEDKK
+1117 RDSLSYINDIEEINK
-1132 FNYYDI
+1132 FNYYELPIDDI
-1138 NLNECK
+1138 K
-1144 VITTNND
+1144 VITTNRDVIYKLNSNMGD
-1151 SLYTIKSNQDSF
+1151 SYTETLS
-1163 YGKEKLTY
+1163 YT
-1171 YSDVNK
+1171 SDTNK
-1177 LFPTHI
+1177 LFPTNN
-1183 EYNIRGVSYTGGNL
+1183 EYPIYGQQYYAYKEDSISD
-1197 LNYIETD
+1197 YIIYNTII
-1204 SYSNVKVDNKI
+1204 VDGKA
-1215 VTSKDPIR
+1215 VTSKDPVR
-1223 IKYKETPHAIL
+1223 IKYKETPHAIIS
-1234 NFATDNNQVV
+1234 FGSKNNSTIKLPRMSIKHKSEIDRVGEDAVV
-1244 TLPKPFET
+1244 RKL
-1252 ISITPQAKYFVF
+1252 F
-1264 WNAVDRGS
+1264 WN
-1272 TTLNQRSYYKDSY
+1272 TENNSYTKDFIWTKY
-1285 LFKDWMDE
+1285 INEYANYM
-1293 NSSTFATTQ
+1293 
-1302 NPYTGDNIKSFLNSE
+1302 NPTNIETNYFFYNANPS
-1317 YSNINVNRYDYYY
+1317 INDYYY
-1330 LAELYTT
+1330 LADLCVQDPDT
-1337 NNSPYE
+1337 SPYE
-1343 TYTGNK
+1343 LSNGNK

-1357 ISIGE
+1357 IPAGEAIELIGDT
-1362 PIDLEE
+1362 ISLR
-1368 SVTLTGKYGDT
+1368 GNHGDT

-1456 EGVNNFPNQI
+1456 EGVINFPNQI

-1481 TNITLASVFD
+1481 TNVTLASVFD

-1750 GKNEASFTNVKKK
+1750 GKNEASSINVKKK

-1769 QVPRNNKKNEDGVI
+1769 QIPRNSKKNEDGII

-1790 NMWAKIRL
+1790 NMWAKIKL
-1798 SKNYNSPLSIYDINV
+1798 SKKYNSPLSIYDINV

>member
-9 QPKGINTNMSFK
+9 QPKGMNTNMSFK

-78 TRLEGTEIFS
+78 TRLKGTEISS
-88 TTDNIYRIEIRE
+88 TTDNIYRIEIKE

-150 YTYRDRIDKYENKNI
+150 YTYRDRIDEYERKNI
-165 PISLI
+165 SINLI
-170 DKSFDFV
+170 DKSLDFI

-308 TMEVT
+308 TIEVT

-348 FIDIIDLETNQKQ
+348 FIDIINLETNQKQ

-413 SSNADSNQWT
+413 SSNTDSNQWT

-618 PIPEEKADISFI
+618 PIPKEKADISFI

-656 FEQKDGTLFLGNY
+656 FEQKDGTLFIGNY
-669 EIKNNDLTKEQV
+669 TINNNDISEETAIKIR
-681 TNLAALLHDKISFK
+681 NLLSSKLGFK
-695 EISTSINTNI
+695 YKATSIFYKGKN

-711 GLLLSEDIAGF
+711 GQLGESDVAGF
-722 KYLEYYGIAIQF
+722 KYMEWYGVAIQF
-734 QNINGR
+734 QNKNGR

-746 LGSIRNYIP
+746 LGSTRNYFP
-755 SKIIQNGTSIKS
+755 SRIVDYNLSEVVGVNRGELNLDINITELAKIVDT
-767 KRAII
+767 
-772 TCNFVTGEIS
+772 
-782 KIIDLNIWKKARLLM
+782 NIWVKARLLI
-797 VKSDNS
+797 VNPTNNLKTV
-803 LRTIQC
+803 LC
-809 QGIVSPTVF
+809 QGIISSTVF
-818 NYSDRYNNAAF
+818 NYRDRYNNAPFTMSSWRMNSLGKHLKPLF
-829 AMADWKMSPIGHN
+829 ANSISWGEVQNIEFSKSPIIGGNSTTRIIIKCIMRLSHYRTIVVSEDTRVLYDN
-842 CKPLT
+842 T
-847 SNAYTDCEIQNISF
+847 SPTIIEAKENLKKWNANIDITKIPDDSWKNNANIIQEI
-861 SRSPFSNS
+861 
-869 YKGNVRDLTLKYWHI
+869 K
-884 PIASYQPE
+884 
-892 CYYAAMYDSGKL
+892 
-904 AKSFA
+904 
-909 REAPQ
+909 
-914 SYSRTLEMINEAYP
+914 IN
-928 DLTKDI
+928 DVDTIVNDF
-934 LKAAIPVEE
+934 
-943 WRKYNQDNLG
+943 G
-953 SHVFN
+953 
-958 NIGNPLYKD
+958 
-967 YLDNFSECFARD
+967 ECFAYD
-979 ESIVTF
+979 ESLVTF

-990 EEQANNIN
+990 ENQYNNIN
-998 VYNTKFRI
+998 KKAKLRI
-1006 IGVLESKPLFANFLV
+1006 IGILKSNPLFSNYLI
-1021 QGENLNDPSLGEI
+1021 QGSDLNDSSKENVPTKNI
-1034 KIKQFDKLYSSLL
+1034 KDFTSALL

-1056 NLGSYDVN
+1056 NLGDYDAN
-1064 KDWLFATYLWH
+1064 KDWLFVTYLWH
-1075 RETSFS
+1075 RETSYS
-1081 DNGIEKKNSDGNSRK
+1081 DNGIEKKNSNGNSRK
-1096 VWSKPLKKII
+1096 VWSKPVKKII
-1106 SNTRICNTLYL
+1106 SNTRECTTSYL
-1117 KDSINYLSEIEEDKK
+1117 RDSLSYINDIEEINK
-1132 FNYYDI
+1132 FNYYELPIDDI
-1138 NLNECK
+1138 K
-1144 VITTNND
+1144 VITTNRDVIYKLNSNMGD
-1151 SLYTIKSNQDSF
+1151 SYTETLS
-1163 YGKEKLTY
+1163 YT
-1171 YSDVNK
+1171 SDTNK
-1177 LFPTHI
+1177 LFPTNN
-1183 EYNIRGVSYTGGNL
+1183 EYPIYGQQYYAYKEDSISD
-1197 LNYIETD
+1197 YIIYNTII
-1204 SYSNVKVDNKI
+1204 VDDKA
-1215 VTSKDPIR
+1215 VTSKDPVR
-1223 IKYKETPHAIL
+1223 IKYKETPHAIIS
-1234 NFATDNNQVV
+1234 FGSKNNSTIKLPRMSIKHKSEIDRVGEDAVV
-1244 TLPKPFET
+1244 RKL
-1252 ISITPQAKYFVF
+1252 F
-1264 WNAVDRGS
+1264 WN
-1272 TTLNQRSYYKDSY
+1272 TENNSYTKDFIWTKY
-1285 LFKDWMDE
+1285 INEYANYM
-1293 NSSTFATTQ
+1293 
-1302 NPYTGDNIKSFLNSE
+1302 NPTNIETNYFFYNANPS
-1317 YSNINVNRYDYYY
+1317 INDYYY
-1330 LAELYTT
+1330 LADLCVQDPDT
-1337 NNSPYE
+1337 SPYE
-1343 TYTGNK
+1343 LSNGNK

-1357 ISIGE
+1357 IPAGEAIELIGDT
-1362 PIDLEE
+1362 ISLR
-1368 SVTLTGKYGDT
+1368 GNHGDT

-1466 TISKTKVLGEDVDSW
+1466 TISKTKVLGEDIDSW

-1750 GKNEASFTNVKKK
+1750 GKNEASSINVKKK

-1769 QVPRNNKKNEDGVI
+1769 QIPRNSKKNEDGII

-1790 NMWAKIRL
+1790 NMWAKIKL
-1798 SKNYNSPLSIYDINV
+1798 SKKYNSPLSIYDINV

>member
-9 QPKGINTNMSFK
+9 QPKGMNTNMSFK

-49 KGNTKLLDISGTPI
+49 KGNKILNTGISGCVI
-63 GVCILNKYLI
+63 GTCVLNKYLVL
-73 IFTHS
+73 FTQKTEAHRRPDGS
-78 TRLEGTEIFS
+78 IVSYNIDSIYRLEIV
-88 TTDNIYRIEIRE
+88 DN
-100 DTLNKE
+100 E
-106 LLFSGNLNFDTNHPI
+106 LITAQLFEGSLNFDTKYPI

-140 KNQARVINIV
+140 KNQARVINILED
-150 YTYRDRIDKYENKNI
+150 YTAKYEDIIEYKATA
-165 PISLI
+165 
-170 DKSFDFV
+170 FDFV
-177 AELQLQEHIVISKIL
+177 PELQLNESIFIKKII
-192 GNGSF
+192 GTGEF

-218 FYQSPLQYL
+218 FTQSDLQYL
-227 SYASGVSPEDKVN
+227 AYNKGVSPEEKVN
-240 CSFKL
+240 CSFK
-245 KIYNP
+245 IYIDNV
-250 DKQFDYLR
+250 DRQFDYLR

-460 DTENNCIWVSGYTME
+460 DAENNCIWVSGYTME

-618 PIPEEKADISFI
+618 PIPEEKSDISFI

-656 FEQKDGTLFLGNY
+656 FEQKDGTLFIGNYTINNNDISEETAIKIRNLLGN
-669 EIKNNDLTKEQV
+669 KLG
-681 TNLAALLHDKISFK
+681 FK
-695 EISTSINTNI
+695 YRATSISYKGKN

-711 GLLLSEDIAGF
+711 GQLGESDVAGF
-722 KYLEYYGIAIQF
+722 KYMEWYGVAIQF
-734 QNINGR
+734 QNKNGR

-746 LGSIRNYIP
+746 LGSTRNYFPP
-755 SKIIQNGTSIKS
+755 SIVDYNLSEEVGVNRGELNLDID
-767 KRAII
+767 I
-772 TCNFVTGEIS
+772 TELV
-782 KIIDLNIWKKARLLM
+782 KIIDTNIWVKARLLI
-797 VKSDNS
+797 VNPTNS
-803 LRTIQC
+803 LKTVLC
-809 QGIVSPTVF
+809 QGIISSTVF
-818 NYSDRYNNAAF
+818 NYRDRYNNAPFTMSSWRMNSLGKHLNSLF
-829 AMADWKMSPIGHN
+829 ANSISWG
-842 CKPLT
+842 
-847 SNAYTDCEIQNISF
+847 EIQNIEF
-861 SRSPFSNS
+861 SKSPIIIGESSTTKINIKCTKSLGYYITIVISEDNRVLYYDKTSPTTIKAKENLKKWNSNIDITKIS
-869 YKGNVRDLTLKYWHI
+869 D
-884 PIASYQPE
+884 
-892 CYYAAMYDSGKL
+892 DSWKNNATIL
-904 AKSFA
+904 QEIK
-909 REAPQ
+909 
-914 SYSRTLEMINEAYP
+914 IN
-928 DLTKDI
+928 DVDTIVNDF
-934 LKAAIPVEE
+934 
-943 WRKYNQDNLG
+943 G
-953 SHVFN
+953 
-958 NIGNPLYKD
+958 
-967 YLDNFSECFARD
+967 ECFAYD
-979 ESIVTF
+979 ESLVTF

-990 EEQANNIN
+990 ENQYNNIN
-998 VYNTKFRI
+998 KNAKLRI
-1006 IGVLESKPLFANFLV
+1006 IGILKSNPLFSDYLI
-1021 QGENLNDPSLGEI
+1021 QGSDLNDPSKGNVPTKNI
-1034 KIKQFDKLYSSLL
+1034 KNFTSALL

-1056 NLGSYDVN
+1056 NLGDYDAN

-1075 RETSFS
+1075 RETSYS

-1096 VWSKPLKKII
+1096 VWSKPVKKII
-1106 SNTRICNTLYL
+1106 SNTRECTTSYL
-1117 KDSINYLSEIEEDKK
+1117 RDSLSYIDDIEEINK
-1132 FNYYDI
+1132 FNYYELPIDDI
-1138 NLNECK
+1138 K

-1151 SLYTIKSNQDSF
+1151 AIYKLNSNMGNSYTETLS
-1163 YGKEKLTY
+1163 YT
-1171 YSDVNK
+1171 SDTNK
-1177 LFPTHI
+1177 LFPTNN
-1183 EYNIRGVSYTGGNL
+1183 EYPIYGQQYYAYNEDSISD
-1197 LNYIETD
+1197 YIT
-1204 SYSNVKVDNKI
+1204 YNTIIVDGKA
-1215 VTSKDPIR
+1215 VTSKDPVR
-1223 IKYKETPHAIL
+1223 IKYRETPHAIIS
-1234 NFATDNNQVV
+1234 FGSKNNSTVKLPRMSINHKSEIDRVGEDAV
-1244 TLPKPFET
+1244 TRRL
-1252 ISITPQAKYFVF
+1252 F
-1264 WNAVDRGS
+1264 WN
-1272 TTLNQRSYYKDSY
+1272 TKNNSYTKDFIWTKYINEYTNYMNPTDIGNNYFFYK
-1285 LFKDWMDE
+1285 
-1293 NSSTFATTQ
+1293 A
-1302 NPYTGDNIKSFLNSE
+1302 NPS
-1317 YSNINVNRYDYYY
+1317 INDYYY
-1330 LAELYTT
+1330 LADLCVQDPDT
-1337 NNSPYE
+1337 SPYE
-1343 TYTGNK
+1343 LSNGNK

-1357 ISIGE
+1357 IPAGE
-1362 PIDLEE
+1362 AIN
-1368 SVTLTGKYGDT
+1368 LTGETISLRGNHGDT

-1513 DNGISRLLYNSR
+1513 DSGVSRLLYNSR

-1565 SSGIYFI
+1565 PQGIYFV
-1572 DNYNGGLYKLTSN
+1572 DTYNGELYRINDK
-1585 GIESISNNKMKN
+1585 GITPISQNKFKN
-1597 YFSSLPIGEWS
+1597 YFTKLRPNVWS
-1608 PNNITAKIDYDDI
+1608 PSLWNYNNAEDFVDSIKLEYDS
-1621 TKDLYIITKDSS
+1621 TTSDLYIINKDTA
-1633 LAYNEFLGEF
+1633 LAYNELLGEF
-1643 TSFYSYNPL
+1643 TSFYDYGSVL
-1652 YIVNLQDKSLQLQTE
+1652 YWINLEDKSLQIYNDGMYE
-1667 RIQDSALSE
+1667 A
-1676 DITNIWESYK
+1676 YK
-1686 GNYGSFYGSD
+1686 GDYGTFKGKRNSP
-1696 KAEANVEFIANG
+1696 AVIEFIANG

-1716 ETVELTTSDIAKI
+1716 ETIELTTSDIAKI
-1729 NNWKADCY
+1729 NNWKADYY
-1737 PFDTLEVSNEYQR
+1737 PFDTLEVSNEYQK
-1750 GKNEASFTNVKKK
+1750 GKNEASSTNVKKK

-1769 QVPRNNKKNEDGVI
+1769 QIPRNSKKNEDGII

>member
-9 QPKGINTNMSFK
+9 QPKGMNTNMSFK

-49 KGNTKLLDISGTPI
+49 KGNKILNTGISGCVI
-63 GVCILNKYLI
+63 GTCVLNKYLVL
-73 IFTHS
+73 FTQKTEAHRRPDGS
-78 TRLEGTEIFS
+78 IVSYNIDSIYRLEIV
-88 TTDNIYRIEIRE
+88 DN
-100 DTLNKE
+100 E
-106 LLFSGNLNFDTNHPI
+106 LITAQLFEGSLNFDTKYPI

-140 KNQARVINIV
+140 KNQARVINILED
-150 YTYRDRIDKYENKNI
+150 YTAKYEDIIEYKATA
-165 PISLI
+165 
-170 DKSFDFV
+170 FDFV
-177 AELQLQEHIVISKIL
+177 PELQLNESIFIKKII
-192 GNGSF
+192 GTGEF

-218 FYQSPLQYL
+218 FTQSDLQYL
-227 SYASGVSPEDKVN
+227 AYNKGVSPEEKVN
-240 CSFKL
+240 CSFK
-245 KIYNP
+245 IYIDNV
-250 DKQFDYLR
+250 DRQFDYLR

-313 NIAKFEQIDNYNNGL
+313 NIAKFEQIDNYDNGL

-341 QAYIGGK
+341 QAYIGGI

-361 ALLTINIDVNTR
+361 ALLTINIDVNTQ

-460 DTENNCIWVSGYTME
+460 DAENNCIWVSGYTME
-475 SFNSNIGAYDNNKL
+475 SFNSNIGDYDNNKL

-606 NGGGDII
+606 NGGGGII

-618 PIPEEKADISFI
+618 PIPEEEADISFI

-656 FEQKDGTLFLGNY
+656 FEQKDGTLFIGNYTINNNDISEETAIKIRNLLGN
-669 EIKNNDLTKEQV
+669 KLG
-681 TNLAALLHDKISFK
+681 FK
-695 EISTSINTNI
+695 YRATSISYKGKN

-711 GLLLSEDIAGF
+711 GQLGESDVAGF
-722 KYLEYYGIAIQF
+722 KYMEWYGVAIQF
-734 QNINGR
+734 QNKNGR

-746 LGSIRNYIP
+746 LGSTRNYFPP
-755 SKIIQNGTSIKS
+755 SIVDYNLSEEVGVNRGELNLDID
-767 KRAII
+767 I
-772 TCNFVTGEIS
+772 TELV
-782 KIIDLNIWKKARLLM
+782 KIIDTNIWVKARLLI
-797 VKSDNS
+797 VNPTNS
-803 LRTIQC
+803 LKTVLC
-809 QGIVSPTVF
+809 QGIISSTVF
-818 NYSDRYNNAAF
+818 NYRDRYNNAPFTMSSWRMNSLGKHLNSLF
-829 AMADWKMSPIGHN
+829 ANSISWG
-842 CKPLT
+842 
-847 SNAYTDCEIQNISF
+847 EIQNIEF
-861 SRSPFSNS
+861 SKSPIIIGESSTTKININCIIYLGYYRTIVISEDNRVLYDKTFPTTIKAKENLKKWNSNIDITKIS
-869 YKGNVRDLTLKYWHI
+869 D
-884 PIASYQPE
+884 
-892 CYYAAMYDSGKL
+892 DSWKNNATIL
-904 AKSFA
+904 QEIK
-909 REAPQ
+909 
-914 SYSRTLEMINEAYP
+914 IN
-928 DLTKDI
+928 DVDTIVNDF
-934 LKAAIPVEE
+934 
-943 WRKYNQDNLG
+943 G
-953 SHVFN
+953 
-958 NIGNPLYKD
+958 
-967 YLDNFSECFARD
+967 ECFAYD
-979 ESIVTF
+979 ESLVTF

-990 EEQANNIN
+990 ENQYNNIN
-998 VYNTKFRI
+998 KNAKLRI
-1006 IGVLESKPLFANFLV
+1006 IGILKSNPLFSNYLI
-1021 QGENLNDPSLGEI
+1021 QGSDLNDPSKGNVPTKNI
-1034 KIKQFDKLYSSLL
+1034 KNFTSALL

-1056 NLGSYDVN
+1056 NLGDYDAN

-1075 RETSFS
+1075 RETSYS

-1096 VWSKPLKKII
+1096 VWSKPVKKII
-1106 SNTRICNTLYL
+1106 SNTRECTTSYL
-1117 KDSINYLSEIEEDKK
+1117 RDSLSYIDDIEEINK
-1132 FNYYDI
+1132 FNYYELPIDDI
-1138 NLNECK
+1138 K

-1151 SLYTIKSNQDSF
+1151 AIYKLNSNMGNSYTETLS
-1163 YGKEKLTY
+1163 YT
-1171 YSDVNK
+1171 SDTNK
-1177 LFPTHI
+1177 LFPTNN
-1183 EYNIRGVSYTGGNL
+1183 EYPIYGQQYYAYNEDSISD
-1197 LNYIETD
+1197 YIIYNTII
-1204 SYSNVKVDNKI
+1204 VDGKA
-1215 VTSKDPIR
+1215 VTSKDPVR
-1223 IKYKETPHAIL
+1223 IKYRETPHAIIS
-1234 NFATDNNQVV
+1234 FGSKNNSTVKLPRMSINHKSEIDRVGEDAV
-1244 TLPKPFET
+1244 TRRL
-1252 ISITPQAKYFVF
+1252 F
-1264 WNAVDRGS
+1264 WN
-1272 TTLNQRSYYKDSY
+1272 TKNNSYTKDFIWTKY
-1285 LFKDWMDE
+1285 INEYTNYM
-1293 NSSTFATTQ
+1293 
-1302 NPYTGDNIKSFLNSE
+1302 NPTDIGNNYFFYNANPS
-1317 YSNINVNRYDYYY
+1317 INDYYY
-1330 LAELYTT
+1330 LADLCVQDPDT
-1337 NNSPYE
+1337 SPYE
-1343 TYTGNK
+1343 LSNGNK

-1357 ISIGE
+1357 IPAGE
-1362 PIDLEE
+1362 AIN
-1368 SVTLTGKYGDT
+1368 LTGETISLRGNHGDT

-1513 DNGISRLLYNSR
+1513 DSGVSRLLYNSR

-1565 SSGIYFI
+1565 PQGIYFV
-1572 DNYNGGLYKLTSN
+1572 DTYNGELYRINDK
-1585 GIESISNNKMKN
+1585 GITPISQNKFKN
-1597 YFSSLPIGEWS
+1597 YFTKLRPNVWS
-1608 PNNITAKIDYDDI
+1608 PSLWNYNNAEDFVDSIKLEYDS
-1621 TKDLYIITKDSS
+1621 TTSDLYIINKDTA
-1633 LAYNEFLGEF
+1633 LAYNELLGEF
-1643 TSFYSYNPL
+1643 TSFYDYGSVL
-1652 YIVNLQDKSLQLQTE
+1652 YWINLEDKSLQIYNDGMYE
-1667 RIQDSALSE
+1667 A
-1676 DITNIWESYK
+1676 YK
-1686 GNYGSFYGSD
+1686 GDYGTFKGKRNSP
-1696 KAEANVEFIANG
+1696 AVIEFIANG

-1716 ETVELTTSDIAKI
+1716 ETIELTTNDIAKI

-1750 GKNEASFTNVKKK
+1750 GKNEASSTNVKKK

-1769 QVPRNNKKNEDGVI
+1769 QIPRNNKKNEDGII

>member
-9 QPKGINTNMSFK
+9 QPKGMNTNMSFK

-78 TRLEGTEIFS
+78 TRLKGTEISS
-88 TTDNIYRIEIRE
+88 TTDNIYRIEIKE

-150 YTYRDRIDKYENKNI
+150 YTYRDRIDKYERKNI
-165 PISLI
+165 SINLI
-170 DKSFDFV
+170 DKSLDFI

-308 TMEVT
+308 TMKVT

-433 ESNGGNSQNGSTD
+433 ESNSGNSQNGSTD
-446 ISTTFKHY
+446 ILTTFKHY

-475 SFNSNIGAYDNNKL
+475 SFNNNIGAYDNNKL

-502 KVYFSYNNV
+502 KVYFSCNNV

-606 NGGGDII
+606 NGGGGII

-656 FEQKDGTLFLGNY
+656 FEQKDGTLFIGNY
-669 EIKNNDLTKEQV
+669 TINNNDISEETAIKIR
-681 TNLAALLHDKISFK
+681 NLLSSKLGFK
-695 EISTSINTNI
+695 YKATSIFYKGKN

-711 GLLLSEDIAGF
+711 GQLGESDVAGF
-722 KYLEYYGIAIQF
+722 KYMEWYGVAIQF
-734 QNINGR
+734 QNKNGR

-746 LGSIRNYIP
+746 LGSTRNYFP
-755 SKIIQNGTSIKS
+755 SRIVDYNLSEVVGVNRGELNLDINITELAKIVDT
-767 KRAII
+767 
-772 TCNFVTGEIS
+772 
-782 KIIDLNIWKKARLLM
+782 NIWVKARLLI
-797 VKSDNS
+797 VNPTNNLKTV
-803 LRTIQC
+803 LC
-809 QGIVSPTVF
+809 QGIISSTVF
-818 NYSDRYNNAAF
+818 NYRDRYNNAPFTMSSWRMNSLGKHLIPLF
-829 AMADWKMSPIGHN
+829 ANSISWGEVQNIGFSKSPI
-842 CKPLT
+842 
-847 SNAYTDCEIQNISF
+847 II
-861 SRSPFSNS
+861 SNS
-869 YKGNVRDLTLKYWHI
+869 TTRIIIKCIMRSSHYRTIVASEDTRVLYDNTSPTIIKAKENLKKWNANIDITKI
-884 PIASYQPE
+884 PD
-892 CYYAAMYDSGKL
+892 DSWKNN
-904 AKSFA
+904 ANIIQEIK
-909 REAPQ
+909 
-914 SYSRTLEMINEAYP
+914 IN
-928 DLTKDI
+928 DVDTIVNDF
-934 LKAAIPVEE
+934 
-943 WRKYNQDNLG
+943 G
-953 SHVFN
+953 
-958 NIGNPLYKD
+958 
-967 YLDNFSECFARD
+967 ECFAYD
-979 ESIVTF
+979 ESLVTF

-990 EEQANNIN
+990 ENQYNNIN
-998 VYNTKFRI
+998 KKAKLRI
-1006 IGVLESKPLFANFLV
+1006 IGILKSNPLFSNYLI
-1021 QGENLNDPSLGEI
+1021 QGSDLNDSSKGNVPTKNI
-1034 KIKQFDKLYSSLL
+1034 KDFTSALL

-1056 NLGSYDVN
+1056 NLGDYDAN
-1064 KDWLFATYLWH
+1064 KDWLFVTYLWH
-1075 RETSFS
+1075 RETSYS
-1081 DNGIEKKNSDGNSRK
+1081 DNGIEKKNSNGNSRK
-1096 VWSKPLKKII
+1096 VWSKPVKKII
-1106 SNTRICNTLYL
+1106 SNTRECTTSYL
-1117 KDSINYLSEIEEDKK
+1117 RDSLSYINDIEEINK
-1132 FNYYDI
+1132 FNYYELPIDDI
-1138 NLNECK
+1138 K
-1144 VITTNND
+1144 VITTNRDVIYKLNSNMGD
-1151 SLYTIKSNQDSF
+1151 SYTETLS
-1163 YGKEKLTY
+1163 YT
-1171 YSDVNK
+1171 SDTNK
-1177 LFPTHI
+1177 LFPTNN
-1183 EYNIRGVSYTGGNL
+1183 EYPIYGQQYYAYKEDSISDYIIYNTIR
-1197 LNYIETD
+1197 
-1204 SYSNVKVDNKI
+1204 VDGKA
-1215 VTSKDPIR
+1215 VTSKDPVR
-1223 IKYKETPHAIL
+1223 IKYKETPHAIIS
-1234 NFATDNNQVV
+1234 FGSKNNSTIKLPRMSIKHKSEIDRVGEDAVV
-1244 TLPKPFET
+1244 RKL
-1252 ISITPQAKYFVF
+1252 F
-1264 WNAVDRGS
+1264 WN
-1272 TTLNQRSYYKDSY
+1272 TENNSYTKDFIWTKY
-1285 LFKDWMDE
+1285 INEYANYM
-1293 NSSTFATTQ
+1293 
-1302 NPYTGDNIKSFLNSE
+1302 NPTNIETNYFFYNANPS
-1317 YSNINVNRYDYYY
+1317 INDYYY
-1330 LAELYTT
+1330 LADLCVQDPDT
-1337 NNSPYE
+1337 SPYE
-1343 TYTGNK
+1343 LSNGNK
-1349 DIISQYSF
+1349 DIISKYSF
-1357 ISIGE
+1357 IPAGEAIELIGDT
-1362 PIDLEE
+1362 ISLR
-1368 SVTLTGKYGDT
+1368 GNHGDT

-1397 NQYIDITS
+1397 NQYVDITS

-1416 RYDKQRGLKYNLGV
+1416 RYDKQRGLKYNLGI

-1466 TISKTKVLGEDVDSW
+1466 TISKTKVLGEDIDSW

-1544 QDKQYLS
+1544 KDKHYLS

-1633 LAYNEFLGEF
+1633 LAYNEFLEEF

-1750 GKNEASFTNVKKK
+1750 GKNEASSINIKKK

-1769 QVPRNNKKNEDGVI
+1769 QIPRNSKKNEDGII

-1790 NMWAKIRL
+1790 NMWAKIKL
-1798 SKNYNSPLSIYDINV
+1798 SKKYNSPLSIYDINV

>member
-9 QPKGINTNMSFK
+9 QPKGMNTNMSFK

-38 DNNGVLSLQFE
+38 DDNGVLSLQFE
-49 KGNTKLLDISGTPI
+49 KGNSKVLNISGTPI

-73 IFTHS
+73 IFTHV
-78 TRLEGTEIFS
+78 TLLNNTEIFS
-88 TTDNIYRIEIRE
+88 TKDYIYRIEIKDNSLSE
-100 DTLNKE
+100 ET
-106 LLFSGNLNFDTNHPI
+106 LFSGDLNFDTNYPI

-150 YTYRDRIDKYENKNI
+150 YTYSDRTDEYEKKH
-165 PISLI
+165 ISINLI
-170 DKSFDFV
+170 DKSLDFI

-192 GNGSF
+192 SNGSF

-218 FYQSPLQYL
+218 FYQSSLQYL
-227 SYASGVSPEDKVN
+227 SYASGVSPEEKVN
-240 CSFKL
+240 CSFK
-245 KIYNP
+245 IYIDNI
-250 DKQFDYLR
+250 DRQFDYLR

-267 DATPTV
+267 DAIPTC
-273 KRVVDLSI
+273 KRVVDL
-281 SDTNKNKT
+281 
-289 SLSKVSTL
+289 
-297 NTGSNLDDFGK
+297 
-308 TMEVT
+308 E
-313 NIAKFEQIDNYNNGL
+313 
-328 YVQGAVCYGKYLF
+328 
-341 QAYIGGK
+341 
-348 FIDIIDLETNQKQ
+348 
-361 ALLTINIDVNTR
+361 
-373 AYHGNVLSFGKDIA
+373 
-387 PGSNFPYLYYSCENN
+387 
-402 SNPQILVIKIT
+402 IT
-413 SSNADSNQWT
+413 SD
-423 GELVQTIYLP
+423 
-433 ESNGGNSQNGSTD
+433 
-446 ISTTFKHY
+446 
-454 YQNGCI
+454 
-460 DTENNCIWVSGYTME
+460 
-475 SFNSNIGAYDNNKL
+475 NITY
-489 IYRKYEL
+489 
-496 PSVSEK
+496 
-502 KVYFSYNNV
+502 
-511 LDSFILPFKK
+511 
-521 GTQGMVIRNNK
+521 
-532 LYQCFGYDKGD
+532 
-543 VYDEFLDCINLST
+543 
-556 KQIFHS
+556 
-562 YQFPKTQLAGLGE
+562 
-575 ELESPYIYKNN
+575 
-586 LYLSAT
+586 
-592 VNSWRYYTLWSISF
+592 
-606 NGGGDII
+606 
-613 VPPEP
+613 
-618 PIPEEKADISFI
+618 I
-630 DNGSIGDIIDPTEL
+630 DNGTTGDIIDNTEL

-669 EIKNNDLTKEQV
+669 KIKNNDLTKEQV
-681 TNLAALLHDKISFK
+681 INLAALLHNKISFK
-695 EISTSINTNI
+695 EISESININI

-711 GLLLSEDIAGF
+711 GLLLSNDVAGF

-755 SKIIQNGTSIKS
+755 SKIIQNSTSIKS

-772 TCNFVTGEIS
+772 TCNFAIGEIS
-782 KIIDLNIWKKARLLM
+782 EIIDLNIWKKARLLM

-869 YKGNVRDLTLKYWHI
+869 YKGNVRDLILKYWYI
-884 PIASYQPE
+884 PTASYQPE
-892 CYYAAMYDSGKL
+892 CYYAAMYDSNKL
-904 AKSFA
+904 DKSFA
-909 REAPQ
+909 KEVPQ

-934 LKAAIPVEE
+934 LRAAIPAEE

-990 EEQANNIN
+990 EEQSNNIN
-998 VYNTKFRI
+998 IHNTKFRI
-1006 IGVLESKPLFANFLV
+1006 IGVLKSKPLFANFLV

-1056 NLGSYDVN
+1056 NLGSYDAN

-1075 RETSFS
+1075 RETTFS
-1081 DNGIEKKNSDGNSRK
+1081 DNGIEKKNSDGSSRK

-1117 KDSINYLSEIEEDKK
+1117 KDSINYLSGIEEDKK

-1163 YGKEKLTY
+1163 YSKEKLTY

-1204 SYSNVKVDNKI
+1204 SYSNIKVDTKI

-1223 IKYKETPHAIL
+1223 IKYKETSHAIL

-1264 WNAVDRGS
+1264 WNAVNRGS

-1285 LFKDWMDE
+1285 LFKDWMDK

-1317 YSNINVNRYDYYY
+1317 YSDINVNKYDYYY

-1337 NNSPYE
+1337 NSSPYE
-1343 TYTGNK
+1343 PYTGNK

-1362 PIDLEE
+1362 PIDLKDENI
-1368 SVTLTGKYGDT
+1368 SLIGKYGDT

-1416 RYDKQRGLKYNLGV
+1416 RYDKQRGLKYNLGI

-1513 DNGISRLLYNSR
+1513 DSGISRLLYNSR

-1565 SSGIYFI
+1565 PSGIYFI
-1572 DNYNGGLYKLTSN
+1572 DNYSGGLYKLTSN

-1608 PNNITAKIDYDDI
+1608 PNNITTKVDYDSI
-1621 TKDLYIITKDSS
+1621 TQDLYIITKDNS

-1652 YIVNLQDKSLQLQTE
+1652 YIVNLQDKSLHLQSDRVKE
-1667 RIQDSALSE
+1667 SVLSE
-1676 DITNIWESYK
+1676 DITNIWESYN

-1696 KAEANVEFIANG
+1696 NAEASIEFIANG
-1708 DFDSDKVF
+1708 DFNSDKIF
-1716 ETVELTTSDIAKI
+1716 ETVELTTSDTAKI
-1729 NNWKADCY
+1729 NNWKADYY

-1750 GKNEASFTNVKKK
+1750 GKNEASSTTIKKK

-1769 QVPRNNKKNEDGVI
+1769 QIPRNSKKNEDGII

-1790 NMWAKIRL
+1790 NMWAKIKL
-1798 SKNYNSPLSIYDINV
+1798 SKKYNSPLSIYDINV

>member
-88 TTDNIYRIEIRE
+88 TTDNIYRIEIKE

-150 YTYRDRIDKYENKNI
+150 YTYRDRIDEYERKNI
-165 PISLI
+165 SINLI
-170 DKSFDFV
+170 DKSLDFI

-532 LYQCFGYDKGD
+532 LYQCFGYDEGD
-543 VYDEFLDCINLST
+543 VYDEFLDCIDLST

-592 VNSWRYYTLWSISF
+592 VNSWRYYTLWNISF

-656 FEQKDGTLFLGNY
+656 FEQKDGTLFIGNY
-669 EIKNNDLTKEQV
+669 TINNNDISEETAIKIR
-681 TNLAALLHDKISFK
+681 NLLSSKLGFK
-695 EISTSINTNI
+695 YKATSIFYKGKN

-711 GLLLSEDIAGF
+711 GQLGESDVAGF
-722 KYLEYYGIAIQF
+722 KYMEWYGVAIQF
-734 QNINGR
+734 QNKNGR

-746 LGSIRNYIP
+746 LGSTRNYFP
-755 SKIIQNGTSIKS
+755 SRIVDYNLSEVVGVNRGELNLDINITELAKIVDT
-767 KRAII
+767 
-772 TCNFVTGEIS
+772 
-782 KIIDLNIWKKARLLM
+782 NIWVKARLLI
-797 VKSDNS
+797 VNPTNNLKTV
-803 LRTIQC
+803 LC
-809 QGIVSPTVF
+809 QGIISSTVF
-818 NYSDRYNNAAF
+818 NYRDRYNNAPFTMSSWRMNSLGKHLKPLF
-829 AMADWKMSPIGHN
+829 ANSISWGEVQNIEFSKSPIIGGN
-842 CKPLT
+842 STTRIIIKCIMRLLYYRTIVVSEDTRVLYDNT
-847 SNAYTDCEIQNISF
+847 SPTIIKAKENLKKWNANIDITKIPDDSWKNNANIIQEI
-861 SRSPFSNS
+861 
-869 YKGNVRDLTLKYWHI
+869 K
-884 PIASYQPE
+884 
-892 CYYAAMYDSGKL
+892 
-904 AKSFA
+904 
-909 REAPQ
+909 
-914 SYSRTLEMINEAYP
+914 IN
-928 DLTKDI
+928 DVDTIVNDF
-934 LKAAIPVEE
+934 
-943 WRKYNQDNLG
+943 G
-953 SHVFN
+953 
-958 NIGNPLYKD
+958 
-967 YLDNFSECFARD
+967 ECFAYD
-979 ESIVTF
+979 ESLVTF

-990 EEQANNIN
+990 ENQYNNIN
-998 VYNTKFRI
+998 KKAKLRI
-1006 IGVLESKPLFANFLV
+1006 IGILKSNPLFSNYLI
-1021 QGENLNDPSLGEI
+1021 QGSDLNDSSKGNVPTKNI
-1034 KIKQFDKLYSSLL
+1034 KDFTSALL

-1056 NLGSYDVN
+1056 NLGDYDAN

-1075 RETSFS
+1075 RETSYS
-1081 DNGIEKKNSDGNSRK
+1081 DNGIEKKNSNGNSRK
-1096 VWSKPLKKII
+1096 VWSKPVKKII
-1106 SNTRICNTLYL
+1106 SNTRECTTSYL
-1117 KDSINYLSEIEEDKK
+1117 RDSLSYINDIEEINK
-1132 FNYYDI
+1132 FNYYELPIDDI
-1138 NLNECK
+1138 K
-1144 VITTNND
+1144 VITTNRDIIYKLNSNMGD
-1151 SLYTIKSNQDSF
+1151 SYTETLS
-1163 YGKEKLTY
+1163 YT
-1171 YSDVNK
+1171 SDTNK
-1177 LFPTHI
+1177 LFPTNN
-1183 EYNIRGVSYTGGNL
+1183 EYPIYGQQYYAYKEDSISD
-1197 LNYIETD
+1197 YIIYNTII
-1204 SYSNVKVDNKI
+1204 VDGKA

-1223 IKYKETPHAIL
+1223 IKYKETPHAIIS
-1234 NFATDNNQVV
+1234 FGSKNNSTIKLPRMSIKHKSEIDRVGEDAV
-1244 TLPKPFET
+1244 TRRL
-1252 ISITPQAKYFVF
+1252 F
-1264 WNAVDRGS
+1264 WN
-1272 TTLNQRSYYKDSY
+1272 TENNSYTKDFIWTKY
-1285 LFKDWMDE
+1285 INEYANYM
-1293 NSSTFATTQ
+1293 
-1302 NPYTGDNIKSFLNSE
+1302 NPTDIETNYFFYNANPS
-1317 YSNINVNRYDYYY
+1317 INDYYY
-1330 LAELYTT
+1330 LADLCVQDPDT
-1337 NNSPYE
+1337 SPYE
-1343 TYTGNK
+1343 LSNGNK

-1357 ISIGE
+1357 IPAGEAIELIGDT
-1362 PIDLEE
+1362 ISLR
-1368 SVTLTGKYGDT
+1368 GNRGDT

-1466 TISKTKVLGEDVDSW
+1466 TISKTKVLGEDIDSW

-1729 NNWKADCY
+1729 NNWKADYY

-1750 GKNEASFTNVKKK
+1750 GKNEASSITVKKK

-1769 QVPRNNKKNEDGVI
+1769 QIPRNNKKNEDGII

-1790 NMWAKIRL
+1790 NMWTKIKL
-1798 SKNYNSPLSIYDINV
+1798 SKKYNSPLSIYDINV

>member
-9 QPKGINTNMSFK
+9 QPKGMNTNMSFK

-78 TRLEGTEIFS
+78 TRLKGTEISS
-88 TTDNIYRIEIRE
+88 TTDNIYRIEIKE

-150 YTYRDRIDKYENKNI
+150 YTYRDRIDEYERKNI
-165 PISLI
+165 SINLI
-170 DKSFDFV
+170 DKSLDFI

-308 TMEVT
+308 TMEIT

-361 ALLTINIDVNTR
+361 ALLIINIDVNTR

-433 ESNGGNSQNGSTD
+433 KSNGGNSQNGSTD

-532 LYQCFGYDKGD
+532 LYQCFGYDIGD

-656 FEQKDGTLFLGNY
+656 FEQKDGTLFIGNY
-669 EIKNNDLTKEQV
+669 TINNNDISEETAIKIR
-681 TNLAALLHDKISFK
+681 NLLSSKLGFK
-695 EISTSINTNI
+695 YKATSIFYKGKN

-711 GLLLSEDIAGF
+711 GQLGESDVAGF
-722 KYLEYYGIAIQF
+722 KYMEWYGVAIQF
-734 QNINGR
+734 QNKNGR

-746 LGSIRNYIP
+746 LGSTRNYFP
-755 SKIIQNGTSIKS
+755 SRIVYSNLSEVVGVNRGELNLDINITELAKIVDT
-767 KRAII
+767 
-772 TCNFVTGEIS
+772 
-782 KIIDLNIWKKARLLM
+782 NIWVKARLLI
-797 VKSDNS
+797 VNPTNNLKTV
-803 LRTIQC
+803 LC
-809 QGIVSPTVF
+809 QGIISSTVF
-818 NYSDRYNNAAF
+818 NYRDRYNNAPFTMSSWRMNSLGKHLKPLF
-829 AMADWKMSPIGHN
+829 ANSISWGEVQNIEFSKSPIIGGNSTTRIIIKCIMQLLHYRTIVVSEDTRVLYDN
-842 CKPLT
+842 TFPTIIEAKENLKKW
-847 SNAYTDCEIQNISF
+847 NANIDITKIPDDSWKNNANIIQEI
-861 SRSPFSNS
+861 
-869 YKGNVRDLTLKYWHI
+869 K
-884 PIASYQPE
+884 
-892 CYYAAMYDSGKL
+892 
-904 AKSFA
+904 
-909 REAPQ
+909 
-914 SYSRTLEMINEAYP
+914 IN
-928 DLTKDI
+928 DVDTIVNDF
-934 LKAAIPVEE
+934 
-943 WRKYNQDNLG
+943 G
-953 SHVFN
+953 
-958 NIGNPLYKD
+958 
-967 YLDNFSECFARD
+967 ECFAYD
-979 ESIVTF
+979 ESLVTF

-990 EEQANNIN
+990 ENQYNNIN
-998 VYNTKFRI
+998 KKAKLRI
-1006 IGVLESKPLFANFLV
+1006 IGILKSNPLFSNYLI
-1021 QGENLNDPSLGEI
+1021 QGSDLNDSSKGNVPTKNI
-1034 KIKQFDKLYSSLL
+1034 KDFTSALL

-1056 NLGSYDVN
+1056 NLGDYDAN

-1075 RETSFS
+1075 RETSYS
-1081 DNGIEKKNSDGNSRK
+1081 DNGIEKKNSNGNSRK
-1096 VWSKPLKKII
+1096 VWSKPVKKII
-1106 SNTRICNTLYL
+1106 SNTRECTTSYL
-1117 KDSINYLSEIEEDKK
+1117 RDSLSYINDIEEINK
-1132 FNYYDI
+1132 FNYYELPIDDI
-1138 NLNECK
+1138 K
-1144 VITTNND
+1144 VITTNRDVIYKLNSNMGD
-1151 SLYTIKSNQDSF
+1151 SYTETLS
-1163 YGKEKLTY
+1163 YT
-1171 YSDVNK
+1171 SDTNK
-1177 LFPTHI
+1177 LFPTNN
-1183 EYNIRGVSYTGGNL
+1183 EYPIYGQQYYAYKEDSISD
-1197 LNYIETD
+1197 YIIYNTII
-1204 SYSNVKVDNKI
+1204 VDGKA
-1215 VTSKDPIR
+1215 VTSKDPVR
-1223 IKYKETPHAIL
+1223 IKYKETPHAIIS
-1234 NFATDNNQVV
+1234 FGSKNNSTIKLPRMSIKHKSEIDRVGEDAVV
-1244 TLPKPFET
+1244 RKL
-1252 ISITPQAKYFVF
+1252 F
-1264 WNAVDRGS
+1264 WN
-1272 TTLNQRSYYKDSY
+1272 TENNSYTKDFIWTKY
-1285 LFKDWMDE
+1285 INEYANYM
-1293 NSSTFATTQ
+1293 
-1302 NPYTGDNIKSFLNSE
+1302 NPTDIGTNYFFYNANPS
-1317 YSNINVNRYDYYY
+1317 INDYYY
-1330 LAELYTT
+1330 LADLCVQDPDT
-1337 NNSPYE
+1337 SPYE
-1343 TYTGNK
+1343 LSNGNK

-1357 ISIGE
+1357 IPAGEAIELIGDT
-1362 PIDLEE
+1362 ISLR
-1368 SVTLTGKYGDT
+1368 GNHGDT

-1466 TISKTKVLGEDVDSW
+1466 TISKTKVLGEDIDSW
-1481 TNITLASVFD
+1481 TNITLASVFN

-1750 GKNEASFTNVKKK
+1750 GKNEASSINVKKK

-1769 QVPRNNKKNEDGVI
+1769 QIPRNSKKNEDGII

-1790 NMWAKIRL
+1790 NMWAKIKL
-1798 SKNYNSPLSIYDINV
+1798 SKKYNSSLSIYDINV

>member
-9 QPKGINTNMSFK
+9 QPKGMNTNMSFK

-49 KGNTKLLDISGTPI
+49 KGNKILNTGISGCVI
-63 GVCILNKYLI
+63 GTCVLNKYLVL
-73 IFTHS
+73 FTQKTEAHRRPDGS
-78 TRLEGTEIFS
+78 IVSYNIDSIYRLEIV
-88 TTDNIYRIEIRE
+88 DN
-100 DTLNKE
+100 E
-106 LLFSGNLNFDTNHPI
+106 LITAQLFEGSLNFDTKYPI

-140 KNQARVINIV
+140 KNQARVINILED
-150 YTYRDRIDKYENKNI
+150 YTAKYEDIIEYKATA
-165 PISLI
+165 
-170 DKSFDFV
+170 FDFV
-177 AELQLQEHIVISKIL
+177 PELQLNESISIKKII
-192 GNGSF
+192 GTGEF

-218 FYQSPLQYL
+218 FTQSDLQYL
-227 SYASGVSPEDKVN
+227 AYNKGVSPEEKVN
-240 CSFKL
+240 CSFK
-245 KIYNP
+245 IYIDNV
-250 DKQFDYLR
+250 DRQFDYLR

-460 DTENNCIWVSGYTME
+460 DAENNCIWVSGYTME
-475 SFNSNIGAYDNNKL
+475 SFNSNIGAYDNNNKL

-656 FEQKDGTLFLGNY
+656 FEQKDGTLFIGNYTINNNDISEETAIKIRNLLGN
-669 EIKNNDLTKEQV
+669 KLG
-681 TNLAALLHDKISFK
+681 FK
-695 EISTSINTNI
+695 YRATSISYKGKN

-711 GLLLSEDIAGF
+711 GQLGESDVAGF
-722 KYLEYYGIAIQF
+722 KYMEWYGVAIQF
-734 QNINGR
+734 QNKNGR

-746 LGSIRNYIP
+746 LGSTRNYFPPRIVDYNL
-755 SKIIQNGTSIKS
+755 SEEVGVNRGELNLDID
-767 KRAII
+767 I
-772 TCNFVTGEIS
+772 TELV
-782 KIIDLNIWKKARLLM
+782 KIIDTNIWVKARLLI
-797 VKSDNS
+797 VNPTNS
-803 LRTIQC
+803 LKTVLC
-809 QGIVSPTVF
+809 QGIISSTVF
-818 NYSDRYNNAAF
+818 NYRDRYNNAPFTMSSWRMNSLGKHLNSLF
-829 AMADWKMSPIGHN
+829 ANSISWG
-842 CKPLT
+842 
-847 SNAYTDCEIQNISF
+847 EIQNIEF
-861 SRSPFSNS
+861 SKSPIIIGESSTTKINIKCTIYLVYYRTIVISEDNRVLYDKISPTTIKAKENLKKWNSNIDITKIS
-869 YKGNVRDLTLKYWHI
+869 D
-884 PIASYQPE
+884 
-892 CYYAAMYDSGKL
+892 DSWKNNATIL
-904 AKSFA
+904 QEIK
-909 REAPQ
+909 
-914 SYSRTLEMINEAYP
+914 IN
-928 DLTKDI
+928 DVDTIVNDF
-934 LKAAIPVEE
+934 
-943 WRKYNQDNLG
+943 G
-953 SHVFN
+953 
-958 NIGNPLYKD
+958 
-967 YLDNFSECFARD
+967 ECFAYD
-979 ESIVTF
+979 ESLVTF

-990 EEQANNIN
+990 ENQYNNIN
-998 VYNTKFRI
+998 KNTKLRI
-1006 IGVLESKPLFANFLV
+1006 IGILKSNPLFSNYLI
-1021 QGENLNDPSLGEI
+1021 QGSDLNDPSKGNVPTKNI
-1034 KIKQFDKLYSSLL
+1034 KNFTSALL

-1056 NLGSYDVN
+1056 NLGDYDAN

-1075 RETSFS
+1075 RETSYS

-1096 VWSKPLKKII
+1096 VWSKPVKKII
-1106 SNTRICNTLYL
+1106 SNTRECTTSYL
-1117 KDSINYLSEIEEDKK
+1117 RDSLSYIDDIEEINK
-1132 FNYYDI
+1132 FNYYELPIDDI
-1138 NLNECK
+1138 K

-1151 SLYTIKSNQDSF
+1151 AIYKLNSNMGNSYTETLS
-1163 YGKEKLTY
+1163 YT
-1171 YSDVNK
+1171 SDTNK
-1177 LFPTHI
+1177 LFPTNN
-1183 EYNIRGVSYTGGNL
+1183 EYPIYGQQYYAYNEDSISD
-1197 LNYIETD
+1197 YIT
-1204 SYSNVKVDNKI
+1204 YNTIIVDGKA
-1215 VTSKDPIR
+1215 VTSKDPVR
-1223 IKYKETPHAIL
+1223 IKYRETPHAIIS
-1234 NFATDNNQVV
+1234 FGSKNNSTVKLPRMSINHKSEIDRVGEDAV
-1244 TLPKPFET
+1244 TRRL
-1252 ISITPQAKYFVF
+1252 F
-1264 WNAVDRGS
+1264 WN
-1272 TTLNQRSYYKDSY
+1272 TKNNSYTKDFIWTKY
-1285 LFKDWMDE
+1285 INEYTNYM
-1293 NSSTFATTQ
+1293 
-1302 NPYTGDNIKSFLNSE
+1302 NPTDIGNNYFFYNANPS
-1317 YSNINVNRYDYYY
+1317 INDYYY
-1330 LAELYTT
+1330 LADLCVQDPDT
-1337 NNSPYE
+1337 SPYE
-1343 TYTGNK
+1343 LSNGNK

-1357 ISIGE
+1357 IPAGE
-1362 PIDLEE
+1362 AIN
-1368 SVTLTGKYGDT
+1368 LTGETISLRGNHGDT

-1466 TISKTKVLGEDVDSW
+1466 TISKTKVLGEDIDSW
-1481 TNITLASVFD
+1481 TNITLANVFD

-1513 DNGISRLLYNSR
+1513 DSGVSRLLYNSR

-1565 SSGIYFI
+1565 PQGIYFV
-1572 DNYNGGLYKLTSN
+1572 DTYNGELYRINDK
-1585 GIESISNNKMKN
+1585 GITPISQNKFKN
-1597 YFSSLPIGEWS
+1597 YFTKLRPNVWS
-1608 PNNITAKIDYDDI
+1608 PSLWNYNNAEDFVDSIKLEYDS
-1621 TKDLYIITKDSS
+1621 TTSDLYIINKDTA
-1633 LAYNEFLGEF
+1633 LAYNELLGEF
-1643 TSFYSYNPL
+1643 TSFYDYGSVL
-1652 YIVNLQDKSLQLQTE
+1652 YWINLEDKSLQIYNDGMYE
-1667 RIQDSALSE
+1667 A
-1676 DITNIWESYK
+1676 YK
-1686 GNYGSFYGSD
+1686 GDYGTFKGKRNSP
-1696 KAEANVEFIANG
+1696 AVIEFIANG

-1716 ETVELTTSDIAKI
+1716 ETIELTTSDIAKI

-1737 PFDTLEVSNEYQR
+1737 PFDTLEVSNEYQK
-1750 GKNEASFTNVKKK
+1750 GKNEASSTNVKKK

-1769 QVPRNNKKNEDGVI
+1769 QIPRNSKKNEDGII

>member
-78 TRLEGTEIFS
+78 TRLKGTEISS
-88 TTDNIYRIEIRE
+88 TTDNIYRIEIKE

-150 YTYRDRIDKYENKNI
+150 YTYRDRIDEYERKNI
-165 PISLI
+165 SINLI
-170 DKSFDFV
+170 DKSLDFI

-245 KIYNP
+245 EIYNP

-656 FEQKDGTLFLGNY
+656 FEQKDGTLFIGNY
-669 EIKNNDLTKEQV
+669 TINNNDISEETAIKIR
-681 TNLAALLHDKISFK
+681 NLLSSKLGFK
-695 EISTSINTNI
+695 YKATSIFYKGKN

-711 GLLLSEDIAGF
+711 GQLGESDVAGF
-722 KYLEYYGIAIQF
+722 KYMEWYGVAIQF
-734 QNINGR
+734 QNKNGR

-746 LGSIRNYIP
+746 LGSTRNYFP
-755 SKIIQNGTSIKS
+755 SRIVDYNLSEVVGVNRGELNLDINITELAKIVDT
-767 KRAII
+767 
-772 TCNFVTGEIS
+772 
-782 KIIDLNIWKKARLLM
+782 NIWVKARLLI
-797 VKSDNS
+797 VNPTNNLKTV
-803 LRTIQC
+803 LC
-809 QGIVSPTVF
+809 QGIISSTVF
-818 NYSDRYNNAAF
+818 NYRDRYNNAPFTMSSWRMNSLGKHLKPLF
-829 AMADWKMSPIGHN
+829 ANSISWGEVQNIEFSKSPIIGGN
-842 CKPLT
+842 STTRIIIKCIMRLT
-847 SNAYTDCEIQNISF
+847 HYRTIVVSEDTRVLYDNTSPTIIKAKENLKKWNANIDITKIPDDSWKNNANIIQEI
-861 SRSPFSNS
+861 
-869 YKGNVRDLTLKYWHI
+869 K
-884 PIASYQPE
+884 
-892 CYYAAMYDSGKL
+892 
-904 AKSFA
+904 
-909 REAPQ
+909 
-914 SYSRTLEMINEAYP
+914 IN
-928 DLTKDI
+928 DVDTIVNDF
-934 LKAAIPVEE
+934 
-943 WRKYNQDNLG
+943 G
-953 SHVFN
+953 
-958 NIGNPLYKD
+958 
-967 YLDNFSECFARD
+967 ECFAYD
-979 ESIVTF
+979 ESLVTF

-990 EEQANNIN
+990 ENQYNNIN
-998 VYNTKFRI
+998 KKAKLRI
-1006 IGVLESKPLFANFLV
+1006 IGILKSNPLFSNYLI
-1021 QGENLNDPSLGEI
+1021 QGSDLNDSSKGNVPTKNI
-1034 KIKQFDKLYSSLL
+1034 KDFTSALL

-1056 NLGSYDVN
+1056 NLGDYDAN

-1075 RETSFS
+1075 RETSYS
-1081 DNGIEKKNSDGNSRK
+1081 DNGIEKKNSNGNSRK
-1096 VWSKPLKKII
+1096 VWSKPVKKII
-1106 SNTRICNTLYL
+1106 SNTRECTTSYL
-1117 KDSINYLSEIEEDKK
+1117 RDSLSYINDIEEINK
-1132 FNYYDI
+1132 FNYYELPIDDI
-1138 NLNECK
+1138 K
-1144 VITTNND
+1144 VITTNRDVIYKLNSNMGD
-1151 SLYTIKSNQDSF
+1151 SYTETLS
-1163 YGKEKLTY
+1163 YT
-1171 YSDVNK
+1171 SDTNK
-1177 LFPTHI
+1177 LFPTNN
-1183 EYNIRGVSYTGGNL
+1183 EYPIYGQQYYAYKEDSISD
-1197 LNYIETD
+1197 YIIYNTII
-1204 SYSNVKVDNKI
+1204 VDGKA
-1215 VTSKDPIR
+1215 VTSKDPVR
-1223 IKYKETPHAIL
+1223 IKYKETPHAIIS
-1234 NFATDNNQVV
+1234 FGSKNNSTIKLPRMSIKHKSEIDRVGEDAVV
-1244 TLPKPFET
+1244 RKL
-1252 ISITPQAKYFVF
+1252 F
-1264 WNAVDRGS
+1264 WN
-1272 TTLNQRSYYKDSY
+1272 TENNSYTKDFIWTKY
-1285 LFKDWMDE
+1285 INEYANYM
-1293 NSSTFATTQ
+1293 
-1302 NPYTGDNIKSFLNSE
+1302 NPTNIETNYFFYNANPS
-1317 YSNINVNRYDYYY
+1317 INDYYY
-1330 LAELYTT
+1330 LADLCVQDPDT
-1337 NNSPYE
+1337 SPYE
-1343 TYTGNK
+1343 LSNGNK

-1357 ISIGE
+1357 IPAGEAIELIGDT
-1362 PIDLEE
+1362 ISLR
-1368 SVTLTGKYGDT
+1368 GNRGDT

-1466 TISKTKVLGEDVDSW
+1466 TISKTKVLGEDIDSW

-1729 NNWKADCY
+1729 NNWKADYY

-1750 GKNEASFTNVKKK
+1750 GKNEASSINVKKK

-1769 QVPRNNKKNEDGVI
+1769 QIPRNSKKNEDGII

-1790 NMWAKIRL
+1790 NMWAKIKL
-1798 SKNYNSPLSIYDINV
+1798 SKKYNSPLSIYDINV

>member
-9 QPKGINTNMSFK
+9 QPKGMNTNMSFK

-78 TRLEGTEIFS
+78 TRLKGTEIFS
-88 TTDNIYRIEIRE
+88 TTDNIYRIEIKE

-150 YTYRDRIDKYENKNI
+150 YTYRDRIDEYERKNI
-165 PISLI
+165 SINLI
-170 DKSFDFV
+170 DKSLDFI

-227 SYASGVSPEDKVN
+227 SYALGVSPEDKVN

-413 SSNADSNQWT
+413 SSNTDSNQWT

-532 LYQCFGYDKGD
+532 LYQCLGYDEGD

-656 FEQKDGTLFLGNY
+656 FEQKDGTLFIGNY
-669 EIKNNDLTKEQV
+669 TINNNDISEETAIKIR
-681 TNLAALLHDKISFK
+681 NLLSSKLGFK
-695 EISTSINTNI
+695 YKATSIFYKGKN

-711 GLLLSEDIAGF
+711 GQLGESDVAGF
-722 KYLEYYGIAIQF
+722 KYMEWYGVAIQF
-734 QNINGR
+734 QNKNGR

-746 LGSIRNYIP
+746 LGSTRNYFP
-755 SKIIQNGTSIKS
+755 SRIVDSNLSEVVGVNRGELNLDINITELAKIVDT
-767 KRAII
+767 
-772 TCNFVTGEIS
+772 
-782 KIIDLNIWKKARLLM
+782 NIWVKARLLI
-797 VKSDNS
+797 VNPTNNLKTV
-803 LRTIQC
+803 LC
-809 QGIVSPTVF
+809 QGIISSTVF
-818 NYSDRYNNAAF
+818 NYRDRYNNAPFTMSSWRMNSLGKHLKPLSANSISWGEVQNIEF
-829 AMADWKMSPIGHN
+829 SKSPIIIGGNSTTRIIIKCIMQSSHYRTIVVSEDTRVLYDN
-842 CKPLT
+842 T
-847 SNAYTDCEIQNISF
+847 SPTIIKAKENLKKWNANIDITKIPDDSWKNNANIIQEI
-861 SRSPFSNS
+861 
-869 YKGNVRDLTLKYWHI
+869 K
-884 PIASYQPE
+884 
-892 CYYAAMYDSGKL
+892 
-904 AKSFA
+904 
-909 REAPQ
+909 
-914 SYSRTLEMINEAYP
+914 IN
-928 DLTKDI
+928 DVDTIVNDF
-934 LKAAIPVEE
+934 
-943 WRKYNQDNLG
+943 G
-953 SHVFN
+953 
-958 NIGNPLYKD
+958 
-967 YLDNFSECFARD
+967 ECFAYD
-979 ESIVTF
+979 ESLVTF

-990 EEQANNIN
+990 ENQYNNIN
-998 VYNTKFRI
+998 KKAKLRI
-1006 IGVLESKPLFANFLV
+1006 IGILKSNPLFSNYLI
-1021 QGENLNDPSLGEI
+1021 QGSDLNDSSKGNVPTKNI
-1034 KIKQFDKLYSSLL
+1034 KDFTSALL

-1056 NLGSYDVN
+1056 NLGDYDAN
-1064 KDWLFATYLWH
+1064 KDWLFVTYLWH
-1075 RETSFS
+1075 RETSYS
-1081 DNGIEKKNSDGNSRK
+1081 DNGIEKKNSNGNSRK
-1096 VWSKPLKKII
+1096 VWSKPVKKII
-1106 SNTRICNTLYL
+1106 SNTRECTTSYL
-1117 KDSINYLSEIEEDKK
+1117 RDSLSYINDIEEINK
-1132 FNYYDI
+1132 FNYYELPIDDI
-1138 NLNECK
+1138 K
-1144 VITTNND
+1144 VITTNRDVIYKLNSNMGD
-1151 SLYTIKSNQDSF
+1151 SYTETLS
-1163 YGKEKLTY
+1163 YT
-1171 YSDVNK
+1171 SDTNK
-1177 LFPTHI
+1177 LFPTNN
-1183 EYNIRGVSYTGGNL
+1183 EYPIYGQQYYAYKEDSISD
-1197 LNYIETD
+1197 YIIYNTII
-1204 SYSNVKVDNKI
+1204 VDGKT
-1215 VTSKDPIR
+1215 VTSKDPVR
-1223 IKYKETPHAIL
+1223 IKYKETPHAIIS
-1234 NFATDNNQVV
+1234 FGSKNNSTIKLPRMSIKHKSEIDRVGEDAVV
-1244 TLPKPFET
+1244 RKL
-1252 ISITPQAKYFVF
+1252 F
-1264 WNAVDRGS
+1264 WN
-1272 TTLNQRSYYKDSY
+1272 TENNSYTKDFIWTKY
-1285 LFKDWMDE
+1285 INEYANYM
-1293 NSSTFATTQ
+1293 
-1302 NPYTGDNIKSFLNSE
+1302 NPTNIETNYFFYNANPS
-1317 YSNINVNRYDYYY
+1317 INDYYY
-1330 LAELYTT
+1330 LADLCVQDPDT
-1337 NNSPYE
+1337 SPYE
-1343 TYTGNK
+1343 LSNGNK

-1357 ISIGE
+1357 IPAGEAIELIGDT
-1362 PIDLEE
+1362 ISLR
-1368 SVTLTGKYGDT
+1368 GNNGDT

-1466 TISKTKVLGEDVDSW
+1466 IISKTKVLGEDIDSW

-1729 NNWKADCY
+1729 NNWKSDYY

-1750 GKNEASFTNVKKK
+1750 GKNEASSINVKKK

-1769 QVPRNNKKNEDGVI
+1769 QIPRNSKKNEDGII

-1790 NMWAKIRL
+1790 NMWAKIKL
-1798 SKNYNSPLSIYDINV
+1798 SKKYNSPLSIYDINV

>member
-9 QPKGINTNMSFK
+9 QPKGMNTNMSFK

-49 KGNTKLLDISGTPI
+49 KGNKILNTGISGCVI
-63 GVCILNKYLI
+63 GTCVLNKYLVL
-73 IFTHS
+73 FTQKTEAHRRPDGS
-78 TRLEGTEIFS
+78 IVSYNIDSIYRLEIV
-88 TTDNIYRIEIRE
+88 DN
-100 DTLNKE
+100 E
-106 LLFSGNLNFDTNHPI
+106 LITAQLFEGSLNFDTKYPI

-140 KNQARVINIV
+140 KNQARVINILED
-150 YTYRDRIDKYENKNI
+150 YTAKYEDIIEYKATA
-165 PISLI
+165 
-170 DKSFDFV
+170 FDFV
-177 AELQLQEHIVISKIL
+177 PELQLNESISIKKII
-192 GNGSF
+192 GTGEF

-218 FYQSPLQYL
+218 FTQSDLQYL
-227 SYASGVSPEDKVN
+227 AYNKGVSPEEKVN
-240 CSFKL
+240 CSFK
-245 KIYNP
+245 IYIDNV
-250 DKQFDYLR
+250 DRQFDYLR

-313 NIAKFEQIDNYNNGL
+313 NIAKFEQIYNYNNGL

-348 FIDIIDLETNQKQ
+348 LIDIIDLETNQKQ

-460 DTENNCIWVSGYTME
+460 DAENNCIWVSGYTME

-656 FEQKDGTLFLGNY
+656 FEQKDGTLFIGNYTINNNDISEETAIKIRNLLGN
-669 EIKNNDLTKEQV
+669 KLG
-681 TNLAALLHDKISFK
+681 FK
-695 EISTSINTNI
+695 YKATSISYKGKN

-711 GLLLSEDIAGF
+711 GQLGESDVAGF
-722 KYLEYYGIAIQF
+722 KYMEWYGVAIQF
-734 QNINGR
+734 QNKNGR

-746 LGSIRNYIP
+746 LGSTRNYFPPRIVDYNL
-755 SKIIQNGTSIKS
+755 SEEVGVNRGELNLDID
-767 KRAII
+767 I
-772 TCNFVTGEIS
+772 TELV
-782 KIIDLNIWKKARLLM
+782 KIIDTNIWVKARLLI
-797 VKSDNS
+797 VNPTNS
-803 LRTIQC
+803 LKTVLC
-809 QGIVSPTVF
+809 QGIISSTVF
-818 NYSDRYNNAAF
+818 NYRDRYNNAPFTMSSWRMNSLGKHLNSLF
-829 AMADWKMSPIGHN
+829 ANSISWG
-842 CKPLT
+842 
-847 SNAYTDCEIQNISF
+847 EIQNIEF
-861 SRSPFSNS
+861 SKSPIIIGKSSTTKINIKCTIYLGYYRTIVISEDNRVLYDKTSPTTIKAKENLKKWNSNIDITKIS
-869 YKGNVRDLTLKYWHI
+869 D
-884 PIASYQPE
+884 
-892 CYYAAMYDSGKL
+892 DSWKNNATIL
-904 AKSFA
+904 QEIK
-909 REAPQ
+909 
-914 SYSRTLEMINEAYP
+914 IN
-928 DLTKDI
+928 DVDTIVNDF
-934 LKAAIPVEE
+934 
-943 WRKYNQDNLG
+943 G
-953 SHVFN
+953 
-958 NIGNPLYKD
+958 
-967 YLDNFSECFARD
+967 ECFAYD
-979 ESIVTF
+979 ESLVTF

-990 EEQANNIN
+990 ENQYNNIN
-998 VYNTKFRI
+998 KNAKLRI
-1006 IGVLESKPLFANFLV
+1006 IGILKSNPLFSNYLI
-1021 QGENLNDPSLGEI
+1021 QGSDLNDPSKGNVPTKNI
-1034 KIKQFDKLYSSLL
+1034 KNFTSALL

-1056 NLGSYDVN
+1056 NLGDYDAN

-1075 RETSFS
+1075 RETSYS

-1096 VWSKPLKKII
+1096 VWSKPVKKII
-1106 SNTRICNTLYL
+1106 SNTRECTTSYL
-1117 KDSINYLSEIEEDKK
+1117 RDSLSYIDDIEEINK
-1132 FNYYDI
+1132 FNYYELPIDDI
-1138 NLNECK
+1138 K

-1151 SLYTIKSNQDSF
+1151 AIYKLNSNMGNSYTETLS
-1163 YGKEKLTY
+1163 YT
-1171 YSDVNK
+1171 SDTNK
-1177 LFPTHI
+1177 LFPTNN
-1183 EYNIRGVSYTGGNL
+1183 EYPIYGQQYYAYNEDSISD
-1197 LNYIETD
+1197 YIT
-1204 SYSNVKVDNKI
+1204 YNTIIVDGKA
-1215 VTSKDPIR
+1215 VTSKDPVR
-1223 IKYKETPHAIL
+1223 IKYRETPHAIIS
-1234 NFATDNNQVV
+1234 FGSKNNSTVKLPRMSINHKSEIDRVGEDAV
-1244 TLPKPFET
+1244 TRRL
-1252 ISITPQAKYFVF
+1252 F
-1264 WNAVDRGS
+1264 WN
-1272 TTLNQRSYYKDSY
+1272 TKNNSYTKDFIWTKY
-1285 LFKDWMDE
+1285 INKYTNYM
-1293 NSSTFATTQ
+1293 
-1302 NPYTGDNIKSFLNSE
+1302 NPTDIGNNYFFYNANPS
-1317 YSNINVNRYDYYY
+1317 INDYYY
-1330 LAELYTT
+1330 LADLCVQDPDT
-1337 NNSPYE
+1337 SPYE
-1343 TYTGNK
+1343 LSNGNK

-1357 ISIGE
+1357 IPAGE
-1362 PIDLEE
+1362 AIN
-1368 SVTLTGKYGDT
+1368 LTGETISLRGNNGDT

-1513 DNGISRLLYNSR
+1513 DSGVSRLLYNSR

-1565 SSGIYFI
+1565 PQGIYFV
-1572 DNYNGGLYKLTSN
+1572 DTYNGELYRINDK
-1585 GIESISNNKMKN
+1585 GITPISQNKFKN
-1597 YFSSLPIGEWS
+1597 YFTKLRPNVWS
-1608 PNNITAKIDYDDI
+1608 PSLWNYNNAEDFVDSIKLEYDS
-1621 TKDLYIITKDSS
+1621 TTSDLYIINKDTA
-1633 LAYNEFLGEF
+1633 LAYNELLGEF
-1643 TSFYSYNPL
+1643 TSFYDYGSVL
-1652 YIVNLQDKSLQLQTE
+1652 YWINLEDKSLQIYNDGMYE
-1667 RIQDSALSE
+1667 A
-1676 DITNIWESYK
+1676 YK
-1686 GNYGSFYGSD
+1686 GDYGTFKGKRNSP
-1696 KAEANVEFIANG
+1696 AVIEFIANG

-1716 ETVELTTSDIAKI
+1716 ETIELTTNDIAKI

-1750 GKNEASFTNVKKK
+1750 GKNEASSTNVKKK

-1769 QVPRNNKKNEDGVI
+1769 QIPRNNKKNEDGII